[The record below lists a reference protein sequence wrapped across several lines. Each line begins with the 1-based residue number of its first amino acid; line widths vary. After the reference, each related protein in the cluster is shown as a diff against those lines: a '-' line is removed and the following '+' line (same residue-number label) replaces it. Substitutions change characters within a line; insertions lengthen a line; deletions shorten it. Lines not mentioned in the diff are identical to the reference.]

1 MKRKSILFLI
11 LAVFIGCPTVSPL
24 DDGAQLKQSE
34 FLYESL
40 TGNRPAPPT
49 DIQVTTEMTE
59 KGDVPTVSWVPSAEA
74 IHYNVYRKDGSQA
87 AEWQLLTTATGDEYT
102 DSSING
108 LNDSGAY
115 YYTVTAV
122 DMYERESF
130 MPNAVLLALS
140 DPKFDVT
147 ANLISA
153 SQGAFDEVRDSVTNQ
168 IVMPENKL
176 GVLLKI
182 KYDEKIPSYLIQR
195 SSGGSTFETVAEEIP
210 SYLIQRSSGG
220 STFETVAEAWT
231 PDRDPMQDPVSGTE
245 VYYYMD
251 VPPAQGVLYTYKIT
265 PIGEGGIVGEESD
278 TGLDKKDGF
287 VYPGA
292 VIGTVESYAGTLRL
306 PVTVSGVKGDSVTVD
321 FKVRWSETETF
332 DNPAEISG
340 NDVGKTG
347 EGDAYTLDISGQIDS
362 LLGETLGKTVWIQV
376 AAIYK
381 TGGDGVGKEAIASET
396 VEVKVIKA
404 GADMLAVPTVTV
416 AQHGRI
422 QGDKM
427 RQTVK
432 LRWNGDNDPK
442 IGWYRIYRTDRL
454 NYKSASADATDWT
467 LVNSIEVEN
476 SNASYE
482 FEDSSISAAG
492 TYFYKVNPT
501 TDGVGDDA
509 IETENNATVDAF
521 ARAAVF
527 NNAAPTLTVDTQTS
541 ESGIPLSWTT
551 VGGAGEYKVMKK
563 SPTESNFTEATSVPA
578 STHQYNTK
586 VPGNFTFKVTPVAL
600 FTNNGTFLERVEAA
614 DLTSAEVSGAVKL
627 SDTDWIK
634 LVMQTMME
642 GQKGFKDDDRYFT
655 RENDDGKV
663 VQDST
668 GKVQFSA
675 YTAWFSG
682 SMGSGN
688 EENESYQGYSFT
700 AFEDANK
707 AVSVTGVLYH
717 LYFSSSFCL
726 TYSSGTW
733 AGDKGLGNS
742 DGKDKPVG
750 TITVD
755 GIYPGEIQV
764 FGKNNVAAAFSDWEN
779 TAIPLI
785 EPDGG
790 EIGIIL
796 AGDFPD
802 WKTHMPEELPTDS
815 WGFTSLGTFDSN
827 TSTAYSIKR
836 SGQSSF
842 QNYSFS
848 QVGALQ

>member
-108 LNDSGAY
+108 LIYSGTY

-140 DPKFDVT
+140 DPEFDVS

-153 SQGAFDEVRDSVTNQ
+153 SKGAFDEVRDSVTNQ
-168 IVMPENKL
+168 IVMPKNKL

-195 SSGGSTFETVAEEIP
+195 RSGD
-210 SYLIQRSSGG
+210 

-231 PDRDPMQDPVSGTE
+231 PDRDPMEDTNSGTK

-265 PIGEGGIVGEESD
+265 PIGEGGIVGQDSA
-278 TGLDKKDGF
+278 TGQDKKDGF

-306 PVTVSGVKGDSVTVD
+306 PVTVSGVKGDGVTVD

-340 NDVGKTG
+340 SDIKKTG
-347 EGDAYTLDISGQIDS
+347 SGDAYTLDISEQIGS
-362 LLGETLGKTVWIQV
+362 LLGGNDGKTVWLQV

-381 TGGDGVGKEAIASET
+381 TAGDGVGKEAIASET

-427 RQTVK
+427 TQTVK
-432 LRWNGDNDPK
+432 LRWNGGNDPK
-442 IGWYRIYRTDRL
+442 IGGYRIYRADRL
-454 NYKSASADATDWT
+454 NYTSASDDYTDWD
-467 LVNSIEVEN
+467 LLESIEVEN

-482 FEDSSISAAG
+482 YEDSSISAAG

-501 TDGVGDDA
+501 TDGVGDNV
-509 IETENNATVDAF
+509 IVTENNATVDAF

-527 NNAAPTLTVDTQTS
+527 DNTAPKLTVSTQTS

-563 SPTESNFTEATSVPA
+563 SPTESNFTEAASVQG
-578 STHQYNTK
+578 SSHHYNTT
-586 VPGNFTFKVTPVAL
+586 VPGNFTFKVTPVAR
-600 FTNNGTFLERVEAA
+600 FTNNGTVLGRVVAD

-634 LVMQTMME
+634 LVMQTMMK
-642 GQKGFKDDDRYFT
+642 GQGTIANRSTSPNSGAET
-655 RENDDGKV
+655 RFNSDKTVAFGARNCWSYGENDKYQV
-663 VQDST
+663 YQFTNYQD
-668 GKVQFSA
+668 V
-675 YTAWFSG
+675 
-682 SMGSGN
+682 
-688 EENESYQGYSFT
+688 
-700 AFEDANK
+700 NK
-707 AVSVTGVLYH
+707 AVQISGVLYH
-717 LYFSSSFCL
+717 LYFTHHEGIFL
-726 TYSSGTW
+726 TYSSQKWLNVYDDSSADGQDKEPGSITIDGT
-733 AGDKGLGNS
+733 
-742 DGKDKPVG
+742 
-750 TITVD
+750 
-755 GIYPGEIQV
+755 YPGEIRIWA
-764 FGKNNVAAAFSDWEN
+764 KNNIAALKDDWDNAETN
-779 TAIPLI
+779 YINAEQGKTGVYIVGDYSECPDSMPECAEWIGEI
-785 EPDGG
+785 SDGG
-790 EIGIIL
+790 MFSSGYGFQTAMSANPGI
-796 AGDFPD
+796 
-802 WKTHMPEELPTDS
+802 
-815 WGFTSLGTFDSN
+815 N

-842 QNYSFS
+842 TNYNFS
-848 QVGALQ
+848 EVGELE

>member
-1 MKRKSILFLI
+1 MI

-108 LNDSGAY
+108 LIYSGTY

-130 MPNAVLLALS
+130 MPNAVLLKLR
-140 DPKFDVT
+140 DPKFDVS

-153 SQGAFDEVRDSVTNQ
+153 SRGAFDEVRDSVTNKV
-168 IVMPENKL
+168 VMPENKL
-176 GVLLKI
+176 GILLKI
-182 KYDEKIPSYLIQR
+182 EYDEKIPSYLIQR
-195 SSGGSTFETVAEEIP
+195 SSGS
-210 SYLIQRSSGG
+210 

-231 PDRDPMQDPVSGTE
+231 PDRDPMQDPVSGKE

-251 VPPAQGVLYTYKIT
+251 VPPAQGMLYTYKIT
-265 PIGEGGIVGEESD
+265 PIGEGGIVGKESETD
-278 TGLDKKDGF
+278 QDKKDGF

-362 LLGETLGKTVWIQV
+362 LLGDDLGKTVWIQV

-381 TGGDGVGKEAIASET
+381 AAGDGVGKEAIASET
-396 VEVKVIKA
+396 VEVTVIQA
-404 GADMLAVPTVTV
+404 GADVLAVPTVTV

-427 RQTVK
+427 TQTVK
-432 LRWNGDNDPK
+432 LRWNGGNDPN
-442 IGWYRIYRTDRL
+442 IGWYRIYRVDRL
-454 NYKSASADATDWT
+454 SYTSASVDTTKWT

-476 SNASYE
+476 PNTSYE
-482 FEDSSISAAG
+482 YEDSSISAAG

-501 TDGVGDDA
+501 TTGEGDNV
-509 IETENNATVDAF
+509 IETENNATVNAF

-527 NNAAPTLTVDTQTS
+527 DNTAPTLTVSTQTS
-541 ESGIPLSWTT
+541 ESGIPLEWTT

-563 SPTESNFTEATSVPA
+563 SPTESNFTEAASVQTSE
-578 STHQYNTK
+578 HHYNTT
-586 VPGNFTFKVTPVAL
+586 VPGNFTFKVTPVAI
-600 FTNNGTFLERVEAA
+600 FTNTNNGTVLDRVEAD

-627 SDTDWIK
+627 SDTEWIR

-642 GQKGFKDDDRYFT
+642 GQASLPDRS
-655 RENDDGKV
+655 E
-663 VQDST
+663 
-668 GKVQFSA
+668 
-675 YTAWFSG
+675 
-682 SMGSGN
+682 
-688 EENESYQGYSFT
+688 
-700 AFEDANK
+700 
-707 AVSVTGVLYH
+707 SVTGEKVSFSKYDTVFSWSDHFEVFQAYCFSGYEDVNNSIKVEGVLFHIY
-717 LYFSSSFCL
+717 LGRNDTGLCVS
-726 TYSSGTW
+726 YSGGIDSWKTDYDDTNDKKSGTISVE
-733 AGDKGLGNS
+733 G
-742 DGKDKPVG
+742 V
-750 TITVD
+750 
-755 GIYPGEIQV
+755 YPGEIQV
-764 FGKNNVAAAFSDWEN
+764 WGKNIISKYYEGTWTDSHPAMSYIQPASGKVGIYIIDDYADWQNFS
-779 TAIPLI
+779 
-785 EPDGG
+785 
-790 EIGIIL
+790 
-796 AGDFPD
+796 
-802 WKTHMPEELPTDS
+802 ELDYLKSS
-815 WGFTSLGTFDSN
+815 WGFIEIGNKQVPIN

-842 QNYSFS
+842 TNYNFS
-848 QVGALQ
+848 DVGALQ

>member
-108 LNDSGAY
+108 LNDSGTY

-140 DPKFDVT
+140 DPEFDVT

-153 SQGAFDEVRDSVTNQ
+153 SQGAFDEVRDKNTNQ

-195 SSGGSTFETVAEEIP
+195 SSGGSTFETVAE
-210 SYLIQRSSGG
+210 
-220 STFETVAEAWT
+220 AWT
-231 PDRDPMQDPVSGTE
+231 PDRDPMEDTNSGTK

-265 PIGEGGIVGEESD
+265 PIGEGGIVGEESK

-306 PVTVSGVKGDSVTVD
+306 PVTVSGVKGDGVTVD

-340 NDVGKTG
+340 SDIKKTG
-347 EGDAYTLDISGQIDS
+347 SGDAYTLDISEQIDS
-362 LLGETLGKTVWIQV
+362 LLGGNDGKTVWIQV

-381 TGGDGVGKEAIASET
+381 TAGDGVGKEAIASET

-404 GADMLAVPTVTV
+404 GADMLEVPTVTV

-427 RQTVK
+427 TQTVK
-432 LRWNGDNDPK
+432 LRWNGGNDPK
-442 IGWYRIYRTDRL
+442 IGWYRIYRADRL
-454 NYKSASADATDWT
+454 NYTSASADATKWT
-467 LVNSIEVEN
+467 LVNSIKVEN

-482 FEDSSISAAG
+482 YEDSSISAAG

-501 TDGVGDDA
+501 TTGDGDNV
-509 IETENNATVDAF
+509 IETQNNATVDAF

-527 NNAAPTLTVDTQTS
+527 DNTAPTLTVSTQTS
-541 ESGIPLSWTT
+541 ESGIPLKWTT

-563 SPTESNFTEATSVPA
+563 APTESNFTEAASVQG
-578 STHQYNTK
+578 SSHHYNTT
-586 VPGNFTFKVTPVAL
+586 VPGNFTFKVTPVAI
-600 FTNNGTFLERVEAA
+600 FTNNGTFLGRVEAD
-614 DLTSAEVSGAVKL
+614 DLTTDEVSGAVKL
-627 SDTDWIK
+627 SDTAWIK
-634 LVMQTMME
+634 LVMQTMMK
-642 GQKGFKDDDRYFT
+642 GQGTIADRSTNFSNGGAET
-655 RENDDGKV
+655 RYNSDKTVAFGARGYGTNGENDKYQVYQFIGYQDG
-663 VQDST
+663 
-668 GKVQFSA
+668 
-675 YTAWFSG
+675 
-682 SMGSGN
+682 
-688 EENESYQGYSFT
+688 
-700 AFEDANK
+700 NK
-707 AVSVTGVLYH
+707 AIKINGVLYH
-717 LYFSSSFCL
+717 LYFTHHEGIFL
-726 TYSSGTW
+726 TYSSQKWLNVYNDTSADGQDKEPGSITIDGT
-733 AGDKGLGNS
+733 
-742 DGKDKPVG
+742 
-750 TITVD
+750 
-755 GIYPGEIQV
+755 YPGEIRIWA
-764 FGKNNVAAAFSDWEN
+764 KNNIAALKNDWTNATTNYINAAQGKTGVYIVGDYSEC
-779 TAIPLI
+779 
-785 EPDGG
+785 PDSMPECAEWIG
-790 EIGIIL
+790 EIASSWFSSGYGFQTAMSDNPGI
-796 AGDFPD
+796 
-802 WKTHMPEELPTDS
+802 
-815 WGFTSLGTFDSN
+815 N

-842 QNYSFS
+842 TNYNFS

>member
-1 MKRKSILFLI
+1 MI

-24 DDGAQLKQSE
+24 DDGAQLKQSG

-108 LNDSGAY
+108 LNDSGTY

-130 MPNAVLLALS
+130 MPNAVLLKLR

-195 SSGGSTFETVAEEIP
+195 SSGGSTFETVAE
-210 SYLIQRSSGG
+210 
-220 STFETVAEAWT
+220 AWT
-231 PDRDPMQDPVSGTE
+231 PDRDPMEDTAAGTK

-265 PIGEGGIVGEESD
+265 PIGEGGIVGQDSPTD
-278 TGLDKKDGF
+278 QDKKDGF

-306 PVTVSGVKGDSVTVD
+306 PVTVSGEKGKGVTVD

-340 NDVGKTG
+340 SDIKKTG
-347 EGDAYTLDISGQIDS
+347 SEDAYTLDISEQIDS
-362 LLGETLGKTVWIQV
+362 LLGGNDGKTVWIQV

-422 QGDKM
+422 QDGQMK
-427 RQTVK
+427 QTVK
-432 LRWNGDNDPK
+432 LRWNGGNDPK

-454 NYKSASADATDWT
+454 NYTSASADATDWT

-482 FEDSSISAAG
+482 YEDSSISAAG

-501 TDGVGDDA
+501 TDGVGDNV

-527 NNAAPTLTVDTQTS
+527 NNAAPKLTVSTQTS

-563 SPTESNFTEATSVPA
+563 APTESNFTEAVSVPGPG
-578 STHQYNTK
+578 SSHHYNTI
-586 VPGNFTFKVTPVAL
+586 VPGNFTFKVTPVAI
-600 FTNNGTFLERVEAA
+600 FTNNGTTVLGRVTAD
-614 DLTSAEVSGAVKL
+614 DLTTNEVSGAVKL
-627 SDTDWIK
+627 SDTAWIK
-634 LVMQTMME
+634 LVMQTMMK
-642 GQKGFKDDDRYFT
+642 GQKGFEDGDRYFT
-655 RENDDGKV
+655 RSDSKI

-668 GKVQFSA
+668 GKVRFSA
-675 YTAWFSG
+675 YTANLCGWLG
-682 SMGSGN
+682 YGN
-688 EENESYQGYSFT
+688 ENYESYQGYSFT

-707 AVSVTGVLYH
+707 AVNVTGVLYH

-726 TYSSGTW
+726 TYSSGTSW
-733 AGDKGLGNS
+733 NNVPLKKS
-742 DGKDKPVG
+742 DAIDKPVG
-750 TITVD
+750 TIKVA

-764 FGKNNVAAAFSDWEN
+764 FGKNNVAAAFSDWD
-779 TAIPLI
+779 TAIDNLI
-785 EPDGG
+785 EPAGG
-790 EIGIIL
+790 KIGIIL

-815 WGFTSLGTFDSN
+815 WGFFDLETFNSN

-842 QNYSFS
+842 TNYNFS

>member
-40 TGNRPAPPT
+40 TGNRPTPPT

-59 KGDVPTVSWVPSAEA
+59 KGDVPTVSWGPSAEA

-108 LNDSGAY
+108 LIYSGTY

-153 SQGAFDEVRDSVTNQ
+153 SQGAFDEVRDKNTNQ

-195 SSGGSTFETVAEEIP
+195 SSGGSTFETVAE
-210 SYLIQRSSGG
+210 
-220 STFETVAEAWT
+220 AWT
-231 PDRDPMQDPVSGTE
+231 PDRDPMQDPVSGKE

-265 PIGEGGIVGEESD
+265 PIGEGGIVGGESK

-306 PVTVSGVKGDSVTVD
+306 PVTVSGVKGDGVTVD

-340 NDVGKTG
+340 SDIKKTG
-347 EGDAYTLDISGQIDS
+347 SEDAYTLDISEQIDS
-362 LLGETLGKTVWIQV
+362 LLGDDLGKTVWIQV

-381 TGGDGVGKEAIASET
+381 AAGDGVGKEAIASET
-396 VEVKVIKA
+396 VEVTVIQA
-404 GADMLAVPTVTV
+404 GADVLAVPTVTV

-422 QGDKM
+422 QDGKM
-427 RQTVK
+427 TQTVK
-432 LRWNGDNDPK
+432 LRWNGSNDPN

-454 NYKSASADATDWT
+454 NYTSASVDTTTTKWT

-476 SNASYE
+476 PNASYE
-482 FEDSSISAAG
+482 YEDSSISAAG

-501 TDGVGDDA
+501 TAGDGDNV
-509 IETENNATVDAF
+509 IETENNATVNAF

-527 NNAAPTLTVDTQTS
+527 DNTAPKLTVSTQTS
-541 ESGIPLSWTT
+541 ESGIQLEWDT

-563 SPTESNFTEATSVPA
+563 SPTESNFTEAASVQG
-578 STHQYNTK
+578 SSHHYNTT
-586 VPGNFTFKVTPVAL
+586 VPGNFTFKVTPVAI
-600 FTNNGTFLERVEAA
+600 FTNNGTGTVLQRLTAD
-614 DLTSAEVSGAVKL
+614 DLTSDEVSGAVKL

-642 GQKGFKDDDRYFT
+642 GQGTIADRSTKVAPLAVGVNGAET
-655 RENDDGKV
+655 RYNS
-663 VQDST
+663 DST
-668 GKVQFSA
+668 VSFGARA
-675 YTAWFSG
+675 YYSLG
-682 SMGSGN
+682 
-688 EENESYQGYSFT
+688 EDDKYQVYKFTGYQ
-700 AFEDANK
+700 DGNK
-707 AVSVTGVLYH
+707 AVSISGILFH
-717 LYFSSSFCL
+717 LYFTRSGNFGSSSYKKGTGLYL
-726 TYSSGTW
+726 TFSQP
-733 AGDKGLGNS
+733 ADKWQP
-742 DGKDKPVG
+742 DYCYDDVDAVDKIPG
-750 TITVD
+750 TITV
-755 GIYPGEIQV
+755 GGVYPGELQV
-764 FGKNNVAAAFSDWEN
+764 WAKNNIFNSADWSTAKSFINASQGQTGIYIIGDYTDWRNYEYNDWVADSYGFKTVVSE
-779 TAIPLI
+779 TP
-785 EPDGG
+785 
-790 EIGIIL
+790 GI
-796 AGDFPD
+796 
-802 WKTHMPEELPTDS
+802 
-815 WGFTSLGTFDSN
+815 N

-842 QNYSFS
+842 TNYSFS
-848 QVGALQ
+848 QVWKEEELQ

>member
-1 MKRKSILFLI
+1 MI

-108 LNDSGAY
+108 LNDSGTY

-140 DPKFDVT
+140 DPEFDVT

-153 SQGAFDEVRDSVTNQ
+153 SQGAFDEVRDKNTNQ

-195 SSGGSTFETVAEEIP
+195 SSGGSTFETVAE
-210 SYLIQRSSGG
+210 
-220 STFETVAEAWT
+220 AWT
-231 PDRDPMQDPVSGTE
+231 PDRDPMEDTNSGTK

-265 PIGEGGIVGEESD
+265 PIGEGGIVGKESL
-278 TGLDKKDGF
+278 TGQDKKDGF

-306 PVTVSGVKGDSVTVD
+306 PVTVSGVKGDGVTVD

-340 NDVGKTG
+340 SDIKKTG
-347 EGDAYTLDISGQIDS
+347 SGDAYTLDISEQIDS
-362 LLGETLGKTVWIQV
+362 LLGGNDGKTVWIQV

-381 TGGDGVGKEAIASET
+381 TAGDGVGKEAIASET

-404 GADMLAVPTVTV
+404 GADMLEVPTVTV

-427 RQTVK
+427 TQTVK
-432 LRWNGDNDPK
+432 LRWNGGNDPK
-442 IGWYRIYRTDRL
+442 IGWYRIYRADRL
-454 NYKSASADATDWT
+454 NYTSASADATKWT
-467 LVNSIEVEN
+467 LVNSIKVEN

-482 FEDSSISAAG
+482 YEDSSISAAG

-501 TDGVGDDA
+501 TTGDGDNV
-509 IETENNATVDAF
+509 IETQNNATVDAF

-527 NNAAPTLTVDTQTS
+527 DNTAPTLTVSTQTS
-541 ESGIPLSWTT
+541 ESGIPLKWTT

-563 SPTESNFTEATSVPA
+563 APTESNFTEAASVQG
-578 STHQYNTK
+578 SSHHYNTT
-586 VPGNFTFKVTPVAL
+586 VPGNFTFKVTPVAI
-600 FTNNGTFLERVEAA
+600 FTNNGTFLGRVEAD
-614 DLTSAEVSGAVKL
+614 DLTTDEVSGAVKL
-627 SDTDWIK
+627 SDTAWIK
-634 LVMQTMME
+634 LVMQTMMK
-642 GQKGFKDDDRYFT
+642 GQGTIADRSTNFSNGGAET
-655 RENDDGKV
+655 RYNSDKTVAFGARGYGTNGENDKYQVYQFIGYQDG
-663 VQDST
+663 
-668 GKVQFSA
+668 
-675 YTAWFSG
+675 
-682 SMGSGN
+682 
-688 EENESYQGYSFT
+688 
-700 AFEDANK
+700 NK
-707 AVSVTGVLYH
+707 AIKINGVLYH
-717 LYFSSSFCL
+717 LYFTHHEGIFL
-726 TYSSGTW
+726 TYSSQKWLNVYNDTSADGQDKEPGSITIDGT
-733 AGDKGLGNS
+733 
-742 DGKDKPVG
+742 
-750 TITVD
+750 
-755 GIYPGEIQV
+755 YPGEIRIWA
-764 FGKNNVAAAFSDWEN
+764 KNNIAALKNDWTNATTNYINAAQGKTGVYIVGDYSEC
-779 TAIPLI
+779 
-785 EPDGG
+785 PDSMPECAEWIG
-790 EIGIIL
+790 EIASSWFSSGYGFQTAMSDNPGI
-796 AGDFPD
+796 
-802 WKTHMPEELPTDS
+802 
-815 WGFTSLGTFDSN
+815 N

-842 QNYSFS
+842 TNYNFS

>member
-24 DDGAQLKQSE
+24 DDGAQLKQSG

-108 LNDSGAY
+108 LNYSGTY

-140 DPKFDVT
+140 DPEFDVS

-153 SQGAFDEVRDSVTNQ
+153 SQGAFDEVRDKNTNQ
-168 IVMPENKL
+168 IVMPKNKL

-182 KYDEKIPSYLIQR
+182 EYDEK
-195 SSGGSTFETVAEEIP
+195 IP

-231 PDRDPMQDPVSGTE
+231 PDRDPMQDTGSGKE

-265 PIGEGGIVGEESD
+265 PIGEGGIVGEESK
-278 TGLDKKDGF
+278 TGQDKKDGF

-306 PVTVSGVKGDSVTVD
+306 PVTVSGVKGDGVTVD

-340 NDVGKTG
+340 SDIKKTG
-347 EGDAYTLDISGQIDS
+347 SEDAYTLDISEQIDS
-362 LLGETLGKTVWIQV
+362 LLGGNDGKTVWIQV

-381 TGGDGVGKEAIASET
+381 TTGDGVGKEAIASET

-427 RQTVK
+427 TQTVK
-432 LRWNGDNDPK
+432 LRWNGGNDPK

-454 NYKSASADATDWT
+454 NYTSASADATDWT

-482 FEDSSISAAG
+482 YEDSFISAAG

-501 TDGVGDDA
+501 TAGDGDNV
-509 IETENNATVDAF
+509 IETQNNATVDVF

-527 NNAAPTLTVDTQTS
+527 DNTAPTLTVDTQTS

-563 SPTESNFTEATSVPA
+563 SPTESNFTEAASVQG
-578 STHQYNTK
+578 SSHHYNTT
-586 VPGNFTFKVTPVAL
+586 VPGNFTFKVTPVAI
-600 FTNNGTFLERVEAA
+600 FTNNGTVLGRVEAD
-614 DLTSAEVSGAVKL
+614 DLTTDEVSGAVKL
-627 SDTDWIK
+627 SDTAWIK

-642 GQKGFKDDDRYFT
+642 GQKGFKDGDRYFT
-655 RENDDGKV
+655 RTDSKI

-668 GKVQFSA
+668 GKVRFSA
-675 YTAWFSG
+675 YTANLCGWLG
-682 SMGSGN
+682 YGN
-688 EENESYQGYSFT
+688 ENYESYQGYSFT

-707 AVSVTGVLYH
+707 AVNVTGVLYH

-726 TYSSGTW
+726 TYSSGEW
-733 AGDKGLGNS
+733 VFKEEEGERVDVPLKES
-742 DGKDKPVG
+742 DAIDKPVG
-750 TITVD
+750 TIKVA

-764 FGKNNVAAAFSDWEN
+764 FGKNNVAAAFSDWG
-779 TAIPLI
+779 TAIDNLI
-785 EPDGG
+785 EPAGG
-790 EIGIIL
+790 KIGIIL

-802 WKTHMPEELPTDS
+802 WKTYMPEKLPTDE
-815 WGFTSLGTFDSN
+815 WGFFSLGTLDSN

-842 QNYSFS
+842 TNYNFD

>member
-1 MKRKSILFLI
+1 MI

-108 LNDSGAY
+108 LIYSGTY

-130 MPNAVLLALS
+130 MPNAVLLKLR

-153 SQGAFDEVRDSVTNQ
+153 SQGAFDEVRDSVSNQ

-195 SSGGSTFETVAEEIP
+195 SSGGSTFETVAE
-210 SYLIQRSSGG
+210 
-220 STFETVAEAWT
+220 AWT
-231 PDRDPMQDPVSGTE
+231 PDRDPMEDTNSGTK

-265 PIGEGGIVGEESD
+265 PIGEGGIVGQDSA
-278 TGLDKKDGF
+278 TGQDKKDGF

-292 VIGTVESYAGTLRL
+292 VIDTVESYAGTLRL
-306 PVTVSGVKGDSVTVD
+306 PVTVSGVKGEGVTVD

-340 NDVGKTG
+340 SDIKKTG
-347 EGDAYTLDISGQIDS
+347 SGDAYTLDISEQIDS
-362 LLGETLGKTVWIQV
+362 LLGGNDGKTVWIQV

-381 TGGDGVGKEAIASET
+381 TAGDGVGKEAIASET

-404 GADMLAVPTVTV
+404 GADMLEVPTVTV

-427 RQTVK
+427 TQTVK
-432 LRWNGDNDPK
+432 LRWNGGNDPK
-442 IGWYRIYRTDRL
+442 IGWYRIYRADRL
-454 NYKSASADATDWT
+454 NYTSASADATKWT
-467 LVNSIEVEN
+467 LVNSIKVEN

-482 FEDSSISAAG
+482 YEDSSISAAG

-501 TDGVGDDA
+501 TTGDGDNV
-509 IETENNATVDAF
+509 IETQNNATVNVF

-527 NNAAPTLTVDTQTS
+527 DNTAPTLTVDTQTS

-563 SPTESNFTEATSVPA
+563 APTESNFTEAASVQTS
-578 STHQYNTK
+578 SHHYNTT
-586 VPGNFTFKVTPVAL
+586 VPGNFTFKVTPVAI
-600 FTNNGTFLERVEAA
+600 FTNNGTGTVLEQVTAD
-614 DLTSAEVSGAVKL
+614 DLTSDEVLGAVKL
-627 SDTDWIK
+627 SDTAWIK

-642 GQKGFKDDDRYFT
+642 GQKGFKDGDRYFT
-655 RENDDGKV
+655 RDDKKI

-668 GKVQFSA
+668 KKVRFSA
-675 YTAWFSG
+675 YTAWFCG
-682 SMGSGN
+682 WMGSGN
-688 EENESYQGYSFT
+688 ENLEAYQGYSFT

-707 AVSVTGVLYH
+707 AVNVTGVLYH

-726 TYSSGTW
+726 TYSSGEW
-733 AGDKGLGNS
+733 VKKEEEEEGERVDVPLKES
-742 DGKDKPVG
+742 DAIDKPVG
-750 TITVD
+750 TIKVA

-764 FGKNNVAAAFSDWEN
+764 FGKNNVAAVFSDWEN
-779 TAIPLI
+779 TAKPNLI
-785 EPDGG
+785 EPAEG

-796 AGDFPD
+796 AGDFPG
-802 WKTHMPEELPTDS
+802 WKTHMPEELPTDE
-815 WGFTSLGTFDSN
+815 WGFFSLGTFDSN
-827 TSTAYSIKR
+827 ISSAYSIKR

-842 QNYSFS
+842 TNYNFS
-848 QVGALQ
+848 DVGALQ

>member
-24 DDGAQLKQSE
+24 DDGTQLKQSE

-59 KGDVPTVSWVPSAEA
+59 KGDVPTVSWVPSAKA

-87 AEWQLLTTATGDEYT
+87 AEWLLLTTATGDEYT

-108 LNDSGAY
+108 LIYSGTY

-130 MPNAVLLALS
+130 MPNAVLLKLR
-140 DPKFDVT
+140 DPKFDVS

-153 SQGAFDEVRDSVTNQ
+153 SQGAFDEVRDSATNQ
-168 IVMPENKL
+168 VVMPENKL

-182 KYDEKIPSYLIQR
+182 EYNEKIPSYLIQR
-195 SSGGSTFETVAEEIP
+195 SSGS
-210 SYLIQRSSGG
+210 

-265 PIGEGGIVGEESD
+265 PIGEGGIVGGESK
-278 TGLDKKDGF
+278 TGQDKKDGF

-332 DNPAEISG
+332 DNPSEISG

-347 EGDAYTLDISGQIDS
+347 SEDAYTLDISGQIDS
-362 LLGETLGKTVWIQV
+362 LLGDDLGKTVWIQV

-381 TGGDGVGKEAIASET
+381 AAGDGVGKEAIASET
-396 VEVKVIKA
+396 VEVTVIQA
-404 GADMLAVPTVTV
+404 GADVLAVPTVTV

-422 QGDKM
+422 RDGKM
-427 RQTVK
+427 TQTVK
-432 LRWNGDNDPK
+432 LRWNGGNDPN
-442 IGWYRIYRTDRL
+442 IGWYRIYRADRL
-454 NYKSASADATDWT
+454 SYTSASVDTTKWT

-476 SNASYE
+476 PNASYE
-482 FEDSSISAAG
+482 YEDSSISAAG

-501 TDGVGDDA
+501 TTGEGDNA
-509 IETENNATVDAF
+509 IETQNNATVNAF

-527 NNAAPTLTVDTQTS
+527 NNTAPTLTVSTQTN
-541 ESGIPLSWTT
+541 ESGIPLKWTT
-551 VGGAGEYKVMKK
+551 VGGAGEYKVMKR
-563 SPTESNFTEATSVPA
+563 SPTESNFTEAASVQA
-578 STHQYNTK
+578 STHHYNTT

-600 FTNNGTFLERVEAA
+600 FTNNGSVLERVEAD

-627 SDTDWIK
+627 SDTAWIK
-634 LVMQTMME
+634 LVMQTMMT
-642 GQKGFKDDDRYFT
+642 GQKGF
-655 RENDDGKV
+655 EDDGSTNGRYYTRFMSTAKT
-663 VQDST
+663 DET
-668 GKVQFSA
+668 GKVK
-675 YTAWFSG
+675 YTARVANTTWYY
-682 SMGSGN
+682 GN
-688 EENESYQGYSFT
+688 ANNACFQAYNFT
-700 AFEDANK
+700 EFEDVNK
-707 AVSVTGVLYH
+707 SISVTGTLFH
-717 LYFSSSFCL
+717 LYYQKDFCL
-726 TYSSGTW
+726 TYSSSAWIEDLNGADGT
-733 AGDKGLGNS
+733 
-742 DGKDKPVG
+742 DKPAG
-750 TITVD
+750 TITVS
-755 GIYPGEIQV
+755 GLYSGEIQI
-764 FGKNNVAAAFSDWEN
+764 FGQNNVSGAFDNWDSALQN
-779 TAIPLI
+779 LI
-785 EPDGG
+785 EPPYGV
-790 EIGIIL
+790 IGIVL
-796 AGDFPD
+796 SGDFPN
-802 WKTHMPEELPTDS
+802 WNTWSNLGKLKS
-815 WGFTSLGTFDSN
+815 GWGFELGSGTAPIN

-842 QNYSFS
+842 TNYNFS
-848 QVGALQ
+848 DVGALQ

>member
-1 MKRKSILFLI
+1 MI

-108 LNDSGAY
+108 LIYSGTY

-130 MPNAVLLALS
+130 MPNAVLLKLR
-140 DPKFDVT
+140 DPEFNVS

-153 SQGAFDEVRDSVTNQ
+153 SQGAFDEVRDSVTNKV
-168 IVMPENKL
+168 VMPENKL

-182 KYDEKIPSYLIQR
+182 EYDEKIPSYLIQR
-195 SSGGSTFETVAEEIP
+195 SSG
-210 SYLIQRSSGG
+210 SS

-265 PIGEGGIVGEESD
+265 PIGEGGIVGEESK
-278 TGLDKKDGF
+278 TGQDKKDGF

-332 DNPAEISG
+332 DNPSEISG

-347 EGDAYTLDISGQIDS
+347 SEDAYTLDISGQINS

-381 TGGDGVGKEAIASET
+381 AAGDGVGKEAIASET
-396 VEVKVIKA
+396 VEVKVIQA
-404 GADMLAVPTVTV
+404 GADVLAVPTVTV

-427 RQTVK
+427 TQTVK
-432 LRWNGDNDPK
+432 LSWNGGNDPK
-442 IGWYRIYRTDRL
+442 IGWYRIYRVDRL
-454 NYKSASADATDWT
+454 NYTSASADYTDWD
-467 LVNSIEVEN
+467 LLESIKVEN

-482 FEDSSISAAG
+482 YEDSSISAAG

-501 TDGVGDDA
+501 TDGDGDNV
-509 IETENNATVDAF
+509 IETENNATANAF

-527 NNAAPTLTVDTQTS
+527 NNAAPTLTVSTQTS

-563 SPTESNFTEATSVPA
+563 SPTESNFTEAASVQG
-578 STHQYNTK
+578 SSHHYNTT
-586 VPGNFTFKVTPVAL
+586 VPGNFTFKVTPVAI
-600 FTNNGTFLERVEAA
+600 FTNNGTTVLGRVTAD
-614 DLTSAEVSGAVKL
+614 DLTSTEVSGAVKL
-627 SDTDWIK
+627 SDTEWIR

-642 GQKGFKDDDRYFT
+642 GQKGFTDDDRCFT
-655 RENDDGKV
+655 REDDDGKV

-682 SMGSGN
+682 SVGSGN

-750 TITVD
+750 TIKVN

-764 FGKNNVAAAFSDWEN
+764 FGKNNVAAVFSAWDDI
-779 TAIPLI
+779 AIPNLI
-785 EPDGG
+785 EPAGG

-802 WKTHMPEELPTDS
+802 WKTHMPEELPTNE
-815 WGFTSLGTFDSN
+815 WGFFSLGTFDSN

-842 QNYSFS
+842 TNYNFS
-848 QVGALQ
+848 EVGELE

>member
-108 LNDSGAY
+108 LIYSGTY

-130 MPNAVLLALS
+130 MPNAVLLKLR
-140 DPKFDVT
+140 DPKFDVS

-153 SQGAFDEVRDSVTNQ
+153 SQGAFDEVRDSATNQ
-168 IVMPENKL
+168 VVMPENKL

-182 KYDEKIPSYLIQR
+182 EYNEKIPSYLIQR
-195 SSGGSTFETVAEEIP
+195 SSGS
-210 SYLIQRSSGG
+210 

-231 PDRDPMQDPVSGTE
+231 PDRDPMQDPVSGKE

-265 PIGEGGIVGEESD
+265 PIGEGGIVGEESP
-278 TGLDKKDGF
+278 TGQDKKDGF

-292 VIGTVESYAGTLRL
+292 VIDTVESYAGTLRL
-306 PVTVSGVKGDSVTVD
+306 SVKVSGVKGDSVTVD

-332 DNPAEISG
+332 DNPSEISG

-347 EGDAYTLDISGQIDS
+347 SEDAYTLDISGQINS
-362 LLGETLGKTVWIQV
+362 LLGDDLGKTVWIQV

-381 TGGDGVGKEAIASET
+381 AAGDGVGKEAIASET
-396 VEVKVIKA
+396 VEVTVIQA
-404 GADMLAVPTVTV
+404 GADVLAVPTVTV

-427 RQTVK
+427 TQTVK
-432 LRWNGDNDPK
+432 LRWNGGNDPN
-442 IGWYRIYRTDRL
+442 IGWYRIYRADRL
-454 NYKSASADATDWT
+454 SYKSASVDTTKWT

-476 SNASYE
+476 PNASYE
-482 FEDSSISAAG
+482 YEDSSISAAG

-501 TDGVGDDA
+501 TTGEGDDV
-509 IETENNATVDAF
+509 IETQNNATVNAF

-527 NNAAPTLTVDTQTS
+527 NNAAPTLTVSTQTS
-541 ESGIPLSWTT
+541 ESGISLSWTT

-563 SPTESNFTEATSVPA
+563 SPTESSFTEAASVQTS
-578 STHQYNTK
+578 SHHYNTT
-586 VPGNFTFKVTPVAL
+586 VPGNFTFKVTPVAR
-600 FTNNGTFLERVEAA
+600 FTNNGTVLGRVEAD

-627 SDTDWIK
+627 SDTAWIK
-634 LVMQTMME
+634 LVMQTMMK
-642 GQKGFKDDDRYFT
+642 GQGTIADRSTNFSNGGAET
-655 RENDDGKV
+655 RLNSDSTVAFGARGYGTNGENDKYQVYQFIGYQDG
-663 VQDST
+663 
-668 GKVQFSA
+668 
-675 YTAWFSG
+675 
-682 SMGSGN
+682 
-688 EENESYQGYSFT
+688 
-700 AFEDANK
+700 NK
-707 AVSVTGVLYH
+707 AIKINGVLYH
-717 LYFSSSFCL
+717 LYFTHHEGIFL
-726 TYSSGTW
+726 TYSSQKWLNVYNGTS
-733 AGDKGLGNS
+733 ADGQDKEPGS
-742 DGKDKPVG
+742 ITIDG
-750 TITVD
+750 T
-755 GIYPGEIQV
+755 YPGEIQIWA
-764 FGKNNVAAAFSDWEN
+764 KNNIADLKDDWSNATTNYINAASGKTGVYIVGDYSEC
-779 TAIPLI
+779 
-785 EPDGG
+785 PDS
-790 EIGIIL
+790 
-796 AGDFPD
+796 
-802 WKTHMPEELPTDS
+802 MPECAEWIGGIASS
-815 WGFTSLGTFDSN
+815 WFSSGYGFETAMSANPGIN

-836 SGQSSF
+836 SGQNSF
-842 QNYSFS
+842 TNYNFNE
-848 QVGALQ
+848 VGALQ

>member
-108 LNDSGAY
+108 LIYSGTY

-130 MPNAVLLALS
+130 MPNAVLLKLR
-140 DPKFDVT
+140 DPKFDVS

-153 SQGAFDEVRDSVTNQ
+153 SRGAFDEVRDSATNQ
-168 IVMPENKL
+168 VVMPENKL

-182 KYDEKIPSYLIQR
+182 EYNEKIPSYLIQR
-195 SSGGSTFETVAEEIP
+195 SSGS
-210 SYLIQRSSGG
+210 

-231 PDRDPMQDPVSGTE
+231 PDRDPMQDPVSGKE

-265 PIGEGGIVGEESD
+265 PIGEGGIVGKESE
-278 TGLDKKDGF
+278 TGQDKKDGF

-347 EGDAYTLDISGQIDS
+347 SGDAYTLDISGQIDS
-362 LLGETLGKTVWIQV
+362 LLGDDLGKTVWIQV

-381 TGGDGVGKEAIASET
+381 AAGDGVGKEAIASET
-396 VEVKVIKA
+396 VEVTVIQA
-404 GADMLAVPTVTV
+404 GADVLAVPTVTV

-427 RQTVK
+427 TQTVK
-432 LRWNGDNDPK
+432 LRWNGGNDPN
-442 IGWYRIYRTDRL
+442 IGWYRIYRADRL
-454 NYKSASADATDWT
+454 SYTSASVDTTKWT

-476 SNASYE
+476 PNASYE
-482 FEDSSISAAG
+482 YEDSSISAAG

-501 TDGVGDDA
+501 TTGEGDNA
-509 IETENNATVDAF
+509 IETQNNATVNAF

-527 NNAAPTLTVDTQTS
+527 DNTAPTLTVSTQTN
-541 ESGIPLSWTT
+541 ESDIPLKWTT

-563 SPTESNFTEATSVPA
+563 SPTESNFTEAASVQG
-578 STHQYNTK
+578 SSHQYNTK
-586 VPGNFTFKVTPVAL
+586 VPGNFTFKVTPVAI
-600 FTNNGTFLERVEAA
+600 FTNNGTGTILQRLPAD

-627 SDTDWIK
+627 SDKDWIK

-642 GQKGFKDDDRYFT
+642 GQKGFEDDDRYFT
-655 RENDDGKV
+655 RSDSKI

-668 GKVQFSA
+668 KKVQFSA
-675 YTAWFSG
+675 YTANLCGWLG
-682 SMGSGN
+682 YGN
-688 EENESYQGYSFT
+688 ENYESYQGYSFT

-707 AVSVTGVLYH
+707 AVNVTGVLYH

-726 TYSSGTW
+726 TYSSGTSW
-733 AGDKGLGNS
+733 NNVPLKKS
-742 DGKDKPVG
+742 DAIDKPVG
-750 TITVD
+750 TIKVA

-764 FGKNNVAAAFSDWEN
+764 FGKNNVAAAFSDWD
-779 TAIPLI
+779 TAIDNLI
-785 EPDGG
+785 EPAGG
-790 EIGIIL
+790 KIGIIL

-815 WGFTSLGTFDSN
+815 WGFFDLETFNSN

-836 SGQSSF
+836 SGASGF
-842 QNYSFS
+842 TNYSYS

>member
-1 MKRKSILFLI
+1 
-11 LAVFIGCPTVSPL
+11 
-24 DDGAQLKQSE
+24 
-34 FLYESL
+34 
-40 TGNRPAPPT
+40 
-49 DIQVTTEMTE
+49 
-59 KGDVPTVSWVPSAEA
+59 
-74 IHYNVYRKDGSQA
+74 
-87 AEWQLLTTATGDEYT
+87 
-102 DSSING
+102 
-108 LNDSGAY
+108 
-115 YYTVTAV
+115 
-122 DMYERESF
+122 

-140 DPKFDVT
+140 DPEFDVS

-153 SQGAFDEVRDSVTNQ
+153 SQGAFDEVRDTNTNQ

-195 SSGGSTFETVAEEIP
+195 SSGGSTFETVAE
-210 SYLIQRSSGG
+210 
-220 STFETVAEAWT
+220 AWT
-231 PDRDPMQDPVSGTE
+231 PDRDPMEDTNSGTK

-265 PIGEGGIVGEESD
+265 PIGEGGIVGEESK
-278 TGLDKKDGF
+278 TGQDKKDGF

-306 PVTVSGVKGDSVTVD
+306 PVTVSGVKGEGVTVD

-332 DNPAEISG
+332 DNPKDISG
-340 NDVGKTG
+340 SDIKKTG
-347 EGDAYTLDISGQIDS
+347 SEDAYTLDISEQIDS
-362 LLGETLGKTVWIQV
+362 LLGGNVGKTVWLQV

-396 VEVKVIKA
+396 VEVTVIEA

-422 QGDKM
+422 RDGQM
-427 RQTVK
+427 TQTVK
-432 LRWNGDNDPK
+432 LRWNGGNDPK
-442 IGWYRIYRTDRL
+442 IGWYRIYRADRL
-454 NYKSASADATDWT
+454 NYTSASADATKWT
-467 LVNSIEVEN
+467 LVNSIKVEN
-476 SNASYE
+476 SNDSYE
-482 FEDSSISAAG
+482 YEDSIISAAG

-501 TDGVGDDA
+501 TTGDGDNV
-509 IETENNATVDAF
+509 IETQNNATVNVF

-527 NNAAPTLTVDTQTS
+527 DNTAPTLTVSTQTS
-541 ESGIPLSWTT
+541 ESGIPLSWKT

-563 SPTESNFTEATSVPA
+563 SPTESNFTEAASVQG
-578 STHQYNTK
+578 SSHHYNTT
-586 VPGNFTFKVTPVAL
+586 VPGNFTFKVTPVAI
-600 FTNNGTFLERVEAA
+600 FTNNGTVLGRVEAD
-614 DLTSAEVSGAVKL
+614 DLTTDEVSGAVKL
-627 SDTDWIK
+627 SDTAWIK

-642 GQKGFKDDDRYFT
+642 GQKGFKDGDRYFT
-655 RENDDGKV
+655 RTDSEI

-668 GKVQFSA
+668 GKVRFSA
-675 YTAWFSG
+675 YTAWRCG
-682 SMGSGN
+682 WTGSGN
-688 EENESYQGYSFT
+688 ENYESYQGYSFT

-707 AVSVTGVLYH
+707 AVNVTGVLYH

-726 TYSSGTW
+726 TYSSGEW
-733 AGDKGLGNS
+733 VFKEEEGERVDVPLKES
-742 DGKDKPVG
+742 DAIDKPVG
-750 TITVD
+750 TIKVA

-764 FGKNNVAAAFSDWEN
+764 FGKNNVAAAFSDWD
-779 TAIPLI
+779 TAKANLI
-785 EPDGG
+785 EPAGG
-790 EIGIIL
+790 KIGIIL

-815 WGFTSLGTFDSN
+815 WGFFDLETFNSN

-842 QNYSFS
+842 TNYNFS

>member
-108 LNDSGAY
+108 LIYSGTY

-140 DPKFDVT
+140 DPEFDVS

-153 SQGAFDEVRDSVTNQ
+153 SKGAFDEVRDSVTNQ
-168 IVMPENKL
+168 IVMPKNKL

-195 SSGGSTFETVAEEIP
+195 SF
-210 SYLIQRSSGG
+210 GG

-265 PIGEGGIVGEESD
+265 PIGEGGIVGEESK

-292 VIGTVESYAGTLRL
+292 VIGTVESYAGTLML
-306 PVTVSGVKGDSVTVD
+306 PVTVSGVKGEGVTVD

-340 NDVGKTG
+340 SDIKKTG
-347 EGDAYTLDISGQIDS
+347 SGDAYTLDISEQIAS
-362 LLGETLGKTVWIQV
+362 LLGGNKKKTVWIQV

-396 VEVKVIKA
+396 VEVTVIKA
-404 GADMLAVPTVTV
+404 GADRLTVPTVTV

-422 QGDKM
+422 NGETLTQP
-427 RQTVK
+427 VK
-432 LRWNGDNDPK
+432 LQWHGCSDPN
-442 IGWYRIYRTDRL
+442 IGGYRIYRTNSLKWKSDSLDNDTEWSLIDAVSVTEL
-454 NYKSASADATDWT
+454 NAPYEYEDD
-467 LVNSIEVEN
+467 SIT
-476 SNASYE
+476 
-482 FEDSSISAAG
+482 AAG
-492 TYFYKVNPT
+492 AYFYKVNPIT
-501 TDGVGDDA
+501 PTEGGADPV
-509 IETENNATVDAF
+509 ETQNNAKEESF
-521 ARAAVF
+521 APAAVF
-527 NNAAPTLTVDTQTS
+527 DNTAPTLTVSTQTS
-541 ESGIPLSWTT
+541 ESGIPLKWTT

-563 SPTESNFTEATSVPA
+563 SPTESNFTEAASVQG
-578 STHQYNTK
+578 SSHQYNTK
-586 VPGNFTFKVTPVAL
+586 VPGNFTFKVTPVAI
-600 FTNNGTFLERVEAA
+600 FTNNGTVLGRVEAA
-614 DLTSAEVSGAVKL
+614 DLTSTEVSGAVKL
-627 SDTDWIK
+627 SDIEWIK

-642 GQKGFKDDDRYFT
+642 GQGTIANR
-655 RENDDGKV
+655 
-663 VQDST
+663 ST
-668 GKVQFSA
+668 GMTDGGAETQYNSDNTVAFGARRFGSYGEEDKYQVYQF
-675 YTAWFSG
+675 T
-682 SMGSGN
+682 N
-688 EENESYQGYSFT
+688 YQ
-700 AFEDANK
+700 DVNK
-707 AVSVTGVLYH
+707 AVQISGVLYH
-717 LYFSSSFCL
+717 LYFTRYEGIFL
-726 TYSSGTW
+726 TYSSQKW
-733 AGDKGLGNS
+733 LNAYNNS
-742 DGKDKPVG
+742 S
-750 TITVD
+750 VD
-755 GIYPGEIQV
+755 GQDKEPDSITIDGTYPGEIQIWAKNKIADLKDDWSNATTNYINAAQ
-764 FGKNNVAAAFSDWEN
+764 GKTGVYIVGDYSECPDSMQECAAW
-779 TAIPLI
+779 I
-785 EPDGG
+785 G
-790 EIGIIL
+790 EISSGSWFSSGYGFKTAMSTSPGI
-796 AGDFPD
+796 
-802 WKTHMPEELPTDS
+802 
-815 WGFTSLGTFDSN
+815 N

-842 QNYSFS
+842 TNYDFD

>member
-108 LNDSGAY
+108 LIYSGTY

-130 MPNAVLLALS
+130 MPNAVLLKLR
-140 DPKFDVT
+140 DPKFDVS

-153 SQGAFDEVRDSVTNQ
+153 SQGAFDEVRDSATNQ
-168 IVMPENKL
+168 VVMPENKL
-176 GVLLKI
+176 GILLKI
-182 KYDEKIPSYLIQR
+182 EYDEKIPSYLIQR
-195 SSGGSTFETVAEEIP
+195 SSGS
-210 SYLIQRSSGG
+210 

-231 PDRDPMQDPVSGTE
+231 PDRDPMQDPVSGKE

-251 VPPAQGVLYTYKIT
+251 VPPAQGVRYTYKIT
-265 PIGEGGIVGEESD
+265 PIGEGGIVGGESK
-278 TGLDKKDGF
+278 TGQDKKDGF

-306 PVTVSGVKGDSVTVD
+306 PVTVSGEKGDSVTVD

-347 EGDAYTLDISGQIDS
+347 SGDAYTLDISGQIGS
-362 LLGETLGKTVWIQV
+362 LLGDDLGKTVWIQV

-381 TGGDGVGKEAIASET
+381 AAGDGVGKEAIASET
-396 VEVKVIKA
+396 VEVKVIQA
-404 GADMLAVPTVTV
+404 GADVLAVPTVTV

-427 RQTVK
+427 TQTVK
-432 LRWNGDNDPK
+432 LRWNGSNDPN
-442 IGWYRIYRTDRL
+442 IGWYRIYRADRL
-454 NYKSASADATDWT
+454 NYTSASVDTTTTKWT

-476 SNASYE
+476 PNASYE

-501 TDGVGDDA
+501 TTGEGDNV
-509 IETENNATVDAF
+509 IETQNNATVDAF

-527 NNAAPTLTVDTQTS
+527 DNTAPTLTVSTQTHD
-541 ESGIPLSWTT
+541 SGIPLSWTT

-563 SPTESNFTEATSVPA
+563 SPTESNFTEAASVQG
-578 STHQYNTK
+578 STHHYNTT
-586 VPGNFTFKVTPVAL
+586 VPGNFTFKVTPVAR
-600 FTNNGTFLERVEAA
+600 FTNNGTVLERVEAD
-614 DLTSAEVSGAVKL
+614 DLTSNEVSGAVKL
-627 SDTDWIK
+627 SDTAWIK

-642 GQKGFKDDDRYFT
+642 GQGEIADRSTSFDDGGAETRYNNDNTVAFGA
-655 RENDDGKV
+655 RSFGVNGENDKYQVYQFNGYQDG
-663 VQDST
+663 
-668 GKVQFSA
+668 
-675 YTAWFSG
+675 
-682 SMGSGN
+682 
-688 EENESYQGYSFT
+688 
-700 AFEDANK
+700 NK
-707 AVSVTGVLYH
+707 AVQINGVLYH
-717 LYFSSSFCL
+717 LYFTHHEGIFL
-726 TYSSGTW
+726 TYSSQTW
-733 AGDKGLGNS
+733 LNAYNDS
-742 DGKDKPVG
+742 S
-750 TITVD
+750 VD
-755 GIYPGEIQV
+755 GQDKKPGSITIGGTYPGEIQIWA
-764 FGKNNVAAAFSDWEN
+764 KNNIADLKNDWKNNALPNYINAAQGKTGVYIVGDYSECPKSMPNCADW
-779 TAIPLI
+779 I
-785 EPDGG
+785 G
-790 EIGIIL
+790 EIAGSWFSSGYGFKTAMSDSPGI
-796 AGDFPD
+796 
-802 WKTHMPEELPTDS
+802 
-815 WGFTSLGTFDSN
+815 N

-842 QNYSFS
+842 TNYNFD

>member
-1 MKRKSILFLI
+1 MI

-40 TGNRPAPPT
+40 TGNRPTPPT

-59 KGDVPTVSWVPSAEA
+59 KGDVPTVSWMPSAEA

-108 LNDSGAY
+108 LNDSGTY

-153 SQGAFDEVRDSVTNQ
+153 SQGAFDEVRDKNTNQ
-168 IVMPENKL
+168 IVMPKNKL

-182 KYDEKIPSYLIQR
+182 EYDEK
-195 SSGGSTFETVAEEIP
+195 IP

-231 PDRDPMQDPVSGTE
+231 PDRDPMEDTGSGKE

-265 PIGEGGIVGEESD
+265 PIGEGGIVGKESL
-278 TGLDKKDGF
+278 TGQDKKDGF

-306 PVTVSGVKGDSVTVD
+306 PVTVSGVKGEGVTVD

-340 NDVGKTG
+340 SDIKKTDS
-347 EGDAYTLDISGQIDS
+347 EDSEDAYTLDISEQIDS
-362 LLGETLGKTVWIQV
+362 LLGGNDGKTVWIQV

-422 QGDKM
+422 QDGKM
-427 RQTVK
+427 TPTVK
-432 LRWNGDNDPK
+432 LRWNGGNDPK

-454 NYKSASADATDWT
+454 NYTSASVDATKWT
-467 LVNSIEVEN
+467 LVNSIKVEN

-482 FEDSSISAAG
+482 YEDSSISAAG

-501 TDGVGDDA
+501 TDGDGDNV
-509 IETENNATVDAF
+509 IETQNNATVDAF

-527 NNAAPTLTVDTQTS
+527 DNTAPTLTVSTQTS

-563 SPTESNFTEATSVPA
+563 SPTESNFTKAVSVPTPT
-578 STHQYNTK
+578 SSHHYNTT
-586 VPGNFTFKVTPVAL
+586 VPGNFTFKVTPVAI
-600 FTNNGTFLERVEAA
+600 FTNNGTVLGQVEAD

-627 SDTDWIK
+627 SDTAWIK
-634 LVMQTMME
+634 LVMQTMMK
-642 GQKGFKDDDRYFT
+642 GQKGFEDGDRYFT
-655 RENDDGKV
+655 RSDSKI

-668 GKVQFSA
+668 KKVQFSA
-675 YTAWFSG
+675 YTANLCGWLG
-682 SMGSGN
+682 YGN
-688 EENESYQGYSFT
+688 ENYESYQGYSFT

-707 AVSVTGVLYH
+707 AVNVTGVLYH

-726 TYSSGTW
+726 TYSSGTSW
-733 AGDKGLGNS
+733 NNVPLKKS
-742 DGKDKPVG
+742 DAIDKPVG
-750 TITVD
+750 TIKVA

-764 FGKNNVAAAFSDWEN
+764 FGKNNVAAAFSDWD
-779 TAIPLI
+779 TAIDNLI
-785 EPDGG
+785 EPAGG
-790 EIGIIL
+790 KIGIIL

-815 WGFTSLGTFDSN
+815 WGFFDLETFNSN

-842 QNYSFS
+842 TNYNFS

>member
-108 LNDSGAY
+108 LNDSGTY

-153 SQGAFDEVRDSVTNQ
+153 SQGAFDEVRDKNTNQ

-195 SSGGSTFETVAEEIP
+195 SSGGSTFETVAE
-210 SYLIQRSSGG
+210 
-220 STFETVAEAWT
+220 AWT
-231 PDRDPMQDPVSGTE
+231 PDRDPMEDTNSGTK

-265 PIGEGGIVGEESD
+265 PIGEGGIVGKESL
-278 TGLDKKDGF
+278 TGQDKKDGF

-306 PVTVSGVKGDSVTVD
+306 PVTVRGVKGDGVTVD

-340 NDVGKTG
+340 SDIKKTG
-347 EGDAYTLDISGQIDS
+347 SEDAYTLDISEQIDS
-362 LLGETLGKTVWIQV
+362 LLGGNDGKTVWLQV

-404 GADMLAVPTVTV
+404 GANMLAVPTVTV

-427 RQTVK
+427 TQTVK
-432 LRWNGDNDPK
+432 LSWNGGNDPK
-442 IGWYRIYRTDRL
+442 IGWYRIYRADRL
-454 NYKSASADATDWT
+454 NYTSASADATKWT
-467 LVNSIEVEN
+467 LVNSIKVEN

-482 FEDSSISAAG
+482 YEDSSISAAG

-501 TDGVGDDA
+501 TDGEGDNV
-509 IETENNATVDAF
+509 IETQNNATVNVF

-527 NNAAPTLTVDTQTS
+527 DNTAPTLRVSTQTS

-563 SPTESNFTEATSVPA
+563 SPTESNFTEAASVQG
-578 STHQYNTK
+578 SSHHYNTT
-586 VPGNFTFKVTPVAL
+586 VPGNFTFKVTPVAI
-600 FTNNGTFLERVEAA
+600 FTNNGTVLGRVEAD
-614 DLTSAEVSGAVKL
+614 DLTTDEVSGAVKL
-627 SDTDWIK
+627 SDTAWIK
-634 LVMQTMME
+634 LVMQTMMK
-642 GQKGFKDDDRYFT
+642 GQGTIADRSTNFSNGGAET
-655 RENDDGKV
+655 RLNSDSTVAFGARGYGSNGENDKYQVYQFIGYQDG
-663 VQDST
+663 
-668 GKVQFSA
+668 
-675 YTAWFSG
+675 
-682 SMGSGN
+682 
-688 EENESYQGYSFT
+688 
-700 AFEDANK
+700 NK
-707 AVSVTGVLYH
+707 AIKINGVLYH
-717 LYFSSSFCL
+717 LYFTHHEGIFL
-726 TYSSGTW
+726 TYSSQKWLNVYNDTSADGQDKEPGSITIDGT
-733 AGDKGLGNS
+733 
-742 DGKDKPVG
+742 
-750 TITVD
+750 
-755 GIYPGEIQV
+755 YPGEIRIWA
-764 FGKNNVAAAFSDWEN
+764 KNNIAALKNDWTNATTNYINAAQGKTGVYIVGDYSEC
-779 TAIPLI
+779 
-785 EPDGG
+785 PDSMPECAEWIG
-790 EIGIIL
+790 EIASSWFSSGYGFQTAMSDNPGI
-796 AGDFPD
+796 
-802 WKTHMPEELPTDS
+802 
-815 WGFTSLGTFDSN
+815 N

-842 QNYSFS
+842 TNYNFS

>member
-108 LNDSGAY
+108 LIYSGTY

-130 MPNAVLLALS
+130 MPNAVLLKLR

-176 GVLLKI
+176 GILLKI
-182 KYDEKIPSYLIQR
+182 EYDEKIPSYLIQR
-195 SSGGSTFETVAEEIP
+195 SSGS
-210 SYLIQRSSGG
+210 

-231 PDRDPMQDPVSGTE
+231 PDRDPMQDPVSGKE

-265 PIGEGGIVGEESD
+265 PIGEGGIVGEESK
-278 TGLDKKDGF
+278 TGQDKKDGF

-362 LLGETLGKTVWIQV
+362 LLGDDLGKTVWIQV

-381 TGGDGVGKEAIASET
+381 AAGDGVGKEAIASET
-396 VEVKVIKA
+396 VEVTVIQA
-404 GADMLAVPTVTV
+404 GADVLAVPTVTV

-427 RQTVK
+427 TQTVK
-432 LRWNGDNDPK
+432 LRWNGGNDPN
-442 IGWYRIYRTDRL
+442 IGWYRIYRADRL
-454 NYKSASADATDWT
+454 NYTSASADYTDWD
-467 LVNSIEVEN
+467 LLESKKVEN
-476 SNASYE
+476 PNASYE

-501 TDGVGDDA
+501 TTGEGDNV
-509 IETENNATVDAF
+509 IETENNATVNAF

-527 NNAAPTLTVDTQTS
+527 DNTAPTLTVSTQTN
-541 ESGIPLSWTT
+541 ESGIPLKWTT

-563 SPTESNFTEATSVPA
+563 SPTESNFTEAASVQTS
-578 STHQYNTK
+578 SHHYNTT
-586 VPGNFTFKVTPVAL
+586 VPGNFTFKVTPVAR
-600 FTNNGTFLERVEAA
+600 FTNNGTVLERVEAD
-614 DLTSAEVSGAVKL
+614 DLTSNEVLGAVKL
-627 SDTDWIK
+627 SDTKWIR

-642 GQKGFKDDDRYFT
+642 GQGEIADRSTSFDDGGAETRYNNDNTVAFGA
-655 RENDDGKV
+655 RSFGVNGENDKYQVYQFNGYQDG
-663 VQDST
+663 
-668 GKVQFSA
+668 
-675 YTAWFSG
+675 
-682 SMGSGN
+682 
-688 EENESYQGYSFT
+688 
-700 AFEDANK
+700 NK
-707 AVSVTGVLYH
+707 AVQINGVLYH
-717 LYFSSSFCL
+717 LYFTHHEGIFL
-726 TYSSGTW
+726 TYSSQTW
-733 AGDKGLGNS
+733 LNAYNDS
-742 DGKDKPVG
+742 S
-750 TITVD
+750 VD
-755 GIYPGEIQV
+755 GQDKKPGSITIGGTYPGEIQIWA
-764 FGKNNVAAAFSDWEN
+764 KNNIADLKNDWKNNALPNYINAAQGKTGVYIVGDYSECPKSMPNCADW
-779 TAIPLI
+779 I
-785 EPDGG
+785 G
-790 EIGIIL
+790 EIAGSWFSSGYGFKTAMSDSPGI
-796 AGDFPD
+796 
-802 WKTHMPEELPTDS
+802 
-815 WGFTSLGTFDSN
+815 N

-842 QNYSFS
+842 TNYNFD

>member
-1 MKRKSILFLI
+1 MI

-108 LNDSGAY
+108 LIYSGTY

-140 DPKFDVT
+140 DPEFDVS

-153 SQGAFDEVRDSVTNQ
+153 SKGAFDEVRDSVTNQ
-168 IVMPENKL
+168 IVMPKNKL

-195 SSGGSTFETVAEEIP
+195 SF
-210 SYLIQRSSGG
+210 GG

-265 PIGEGGIVGEESD
+265 PIGEGGIVGEESK

-292 VIGTVESYAGTLRL
+292 VIGTVESYAGTLML
-306 PVTVSGVKGDSVTVD
+306 PVTVSGVKGEGVTVD

-340 NDVGKTG
+340 SDIKKTG
-347 EGDAYTLDISGQIDS
+347 SEDAYTLDISEQIGS
-362 LLGETLGKTVWIQV
+362 LLGGNDGKTVWLQV

-381 TGGDGVGKEAIASET
+381 TAGDGVGKEAIASET
-396 VEVKVIKA
+396 VEVTVIEA

-422 QGDKM
+422 KDGQM
-427 RQTVK
+427 TQTVK
-432 LRWNGDNDPK
+432 LRWNGGNDPK
-442 IGWYRIYRTDRL
+442 IGWYRIYRADRL
-454 NYKSASADATDWT
+454 NYTSASADATKWT
-467 LVNSIEVEN
+467 LVNSIKVEDL
-476 SNASYE
+476 NASYE
-482 FEDSSISAAG
+482 YEDSFISAAG

-501 TDGVGDDA
+501 TAGDGDNV
-509 IETENNATVDAF
+509 IETQNNATVNVF

-527 NNAAPTLTVDTQTS
+527 DNTAPTLTVDTQTS

-563 SPTESNFTEATSVPA
+563 SPTESNFTEAASVQG
-578 STHQYNTK
+578 SSHHYNTT
-586 VPGNFTFKVTPVAL
+586 VPGNFTFKVTPVAI
-600 FTNNGTFLERVEAA
+600 FTNNGTVLGRVEAD
-614 DLTSAEVSGAVKL
+614 DLTTDEVSGAVKL
-627 SDTDWIK
+627 SDTAWIK

-642 GQKGFKDDDRYFT
+642 GQKGFKDGDRYFT
-655 RENDDGKV
+655 RTDSKI

-668 GKVQFSA
+668 GKVRFSA
-675 YTAWFSG
+675 YTANLCGWLG
-682 SMGSGN
+682 YGN
-688 EENESYQGYSFT
+688 ENYESYQGYSFT

-707 AVSVTGVLYH
+707 AVNVTGVLYH

-726 TYSSGTW
+726 TYSSGEW
-733 AGDKGLGNS
+733 VFKEEEGERVDVPLKES
-742 DGKDKPVG
+742 DAIDKPVG
-750 TITVD
+750 TIKVA

-764 FGKNNVAAAFSDWEN
+764 FGKNNVAAAFSDWG
-779 TAIPLI
+779 TAIDNLI
-785 EPDGG
+785 EPAGG
-790 EIGIIL
+790 KIGIIL

-802 WKTHMPEELPTDS
+802 WKTYMPEKLPTDE
-815 WGFTSLGTFDSN
+815 WGFFSLGTLDSN

-836 SGQSSF
+836 SGQNSF
-842 QNYSFS
+842 TNYNFS

>member
-108 LNDSGAY
+108 LNYSGTY

-130 MPNAVLLALS
+130 MPNAVLLKLR
-140 DPKFDVT
+140 DPKFDVS

-153 SQGAFDEVRDSVTNQ
+153 SRGAFDEVRDSATNQ
-168 IVMPENKL
+168 VVMPENKL

-182 KYDEKIPSYLIQR
+182 EYNEKIPSYLIQR
-195 SSGGSTFETVAEEIP
+195 SSGS
-210 SYLIQRSSGG
+210 

-231 PDRDPMQDPVSGTE
+231 PDRDPMEDPDSGKK

-265 PIGEGGIVGEESD
+265 PIGEGGIVGKESE

-347 EGDAYTLDISGQIDS
+347 EGDAYTLDISGQINS

-381 TGGDGVGKEAIASET
+381 AAGDGVGKEAIASET
-396 VEVKVIKA
+396 VEVTVIQA
-404 GADMLAVPTVTV
+404 GADVLEVPTVTV

-427 RQTVK
+427 TQTVK
-432 LRWNGDNDPK
+432 LRWNGSSDPN
-442 IGWYRIYRTDRL
+442 IGWYRIYRADRL
-454 NYKSASADATDWT
+454 SYTSVSVDTTKWT

-476 SNASYE
+476 PNASYE

-501 TDGVGDDA
+501 TTGEGDNV
-509 IETENNATVDAF
+509 IETQNNATVDAF

-527 NNAAPTLTVDTQTS
+527 DNTAPTLTVSTQTS
-541 ESGIPLSWTT
+541 ESGIPLEWTT

-563 SPTESNFTEATSVPA
+563 SPTESNFTEAASVQTSEY
-578 STHQYNTK
+578 HYNTT
-586 VPGNFTFKVTPVAL
+586 VPGNFTFKVTPVAR
-600 FTNNGTFLERVEAA
+600 FTNNGSVLERVEAD
-614 DLTSAEVSGAVKL
+614 DLTSVEVSGAVKL

-642 GQKGFKDDDRYFT
+642 GQGTIADRSTNFAAGGAEARFNRDNTVAFSARGFASDG
-655 RENDDGKV
+655 ENDKYQVYQFNGYQDG
-663 VQDST
+663 
-668 GKVQFSA
+668 
-675 YTAWFSG
+675 
-682 SMGSGN
+682 
-688 EENESYQGYSFT
+688 
-700 AFEDANK
+700 NK
-707 AVSVTGVLYH
+707 AIKINGVLYH
-717 LYFSSSFCL
+717 LYFTHHEGIFL
-726 TYSSGTW
+726 TYSSQTW
-733 AGDKGLGNS
+733 LGDYNNS
-742 DGKDKPVG
+742 SVDGKDKKPG
-750 TITVD
+750 TITID
-755 GIYPGEIQV
+755 ETCTYPGEIQIWAKNKIADLKDDWSNATTNYINAAQ
-764 FGKNNVAAAFSDWEN
+764 GKTGVYIVGDYPECPKSMPNCADW
-779 TAIPLI
+779 I
-785 EPDGG
+785 G
-790 EIGIIL
+790 EI
-796 AGDFPD
+796 A
-802 WKTHMPEELPTDS
+802 DS
-815 WGFTSLGTFDSN
+815 WFSSGYGFKTAMSASPGIN

-842 QNYSFS
+842 TNYNFS
-848 QVGALQ
+848 EVGELE

>member
-1 MKRKSILFLI
+1 MI

-49 DIQVTTEMTE
+49 DIQVSTEMTE

-108 LNDSGAY
+108 LNDSGTY

-140 DPKFDVT
+140 DPEFEVT

-153 SQGAFDEVRDSVTNQ
+153 SRGAFDEVRDTNTNQ

-195 SSGGSTFETVAEEIP
+195 SSGGSTFETVAE
-210 SYLIQRSSGG
+210 
-220 STFETVAEAWT
+220 AWT
-231 PDRDPMQDPVSGTE
+231 PDRDPMEDTNSGTE

-265 PIGEGGIVGEESD
+265 PIGEGGIVGKDSEK
-278 TGLDKKDGF
+278 GLDKKDGF

-306 PVTVSGVKGDSVTVD
+306 PVTVSGVKGDGVTVD

-340 NDVGKTG
+340 SDIKKTG
-347 EGDAYTLDISGQIDS
+347 SEDAYTLDISEQIDS
-362 LLGETLGKTVWIQV
+362 LLGGNDGKTVWIQV

-427 RQTVK
+427 TQTVK
-432 LRWNGDNDPK
+432 LSWNGGNDPK
-442 IGWYRIYRTDRL
+442 IGWYRIYRADRL
-454 NYKSASADATDWT
+454 NYTSASADATKWT

-482 FEDSSISAAG
+482 YEDSSISAAG

-501 TDGVGDDA
+501 TTGEGDNVV
-509 IETENNATVDAF
+509 IETQNNATVDAF

-527 NNAAPTLTVDTQTS
+527 DNTAPTLTVSTQTS
-541 ESGIPLSWTT
+541 ESGIPLKWTT

-563 SPTESNFTEATSVPA
+563 SPTESNFTEAASVQG
-578 STHQYNTK
+578 SSHHYNTT
-586 VPGNFTFKVTPVAL
+586 VPGNFTFKVTPVAI
-600 FTNNGTFLERVEAA
+600 FTNNGTFLGRVEAD
-614 DLTSAEVSGAVKL
+614 DLTTDEVSGAVKL
-627 SDTDWIK
+627 SDTAWIK
-634 LVMQTMME
+634 LVMQTMMK
-642 GQKGFKDDDRYFT
+642 GQGTIPNRSTNFSNGGAET
-655 RENDDGKV
+655 RLNSDSTVAFGARGYRSNGENDKYQVYQFIGYQDG
-663 VQDST
+663 
-668 GKVQFSA
+668 
-675 YTAWFSG
+675 
-682 SMGSGN
+682 
-688 EENESYQGYSFT
+688 
-700 AFEDANK
+700 NK
-707 AVSVTGVLYH
+707 AIKINGVLYH
-717 LYFSSSFCL
+717 LYFTHHEGIFL
-726 TYSSGTW
+726 TYSSQKWLNVYNGSSADGQDKEPGSITIDGT
-733 AGDKGLGNS
+733 
-742 DGKDKPVG
+742 
-750 TITVD
+750 
-755 GIYPGEIQV
+755 YPGEIQIWA
-764 FGKNNVAAAFSDWEN
+764 KNNIAALKNDWDNAETN
-779 TAIPLI
+779 YINAAQGKTGVYIVGDYS
-785 EPDGG
+785 ECPDS
-790 EIGIIL
+790 
-796 AGDFPD
+796 
-802 WKTHMPEELPTDS
+802 MPECAEWIGEMGTWYS
-815 WGFTSLGTFDSN
+815 SGYGFQTAMSANPGIN

-842 QNYSFS
+842 TNYNFS

>member
-108 LNDSGAY
+108 LNYSGTY

-130 MPNAVLLALS
+130 MPNAVLLKLR

-176 GVLLKI
+176 GILLKI
-182 KYDEKIPSYLIQR
+182 EYDEK
-195 SSGGSTFETVAEEIP
+195 IP

-231 PDRDPMQDPVSGTE
+231 PDRDPMQDPVSGKE

-265 PIGEGGIVGEESD
+265 PIGEGGIVGEESEP
-278 TGLDKKDGF
+278 GLDKKDGF

-306 PVTVSGVKGDSVTVD
+306 PVTVGGVKGDSVTVD

-332 DNPAEISG
+332 DNPEEISG

-362 LLGETLGKTVWIQV
+362 LLGDDLGKTVWIQV

-381 TGGDGVGKEAIASET
+381 AAGDGVGKEAIASET
-396 VEVKVIKA
+396 VEVTVIQA
-404 GADMLAVPTVTV
+404 GADVLAVPTVTV

-427 RQTVK
+427 TQTVK
-432 LRWNGDNDPK
+432 LRWNGGNDPN
-442 IGWYRIYRTDRL
+442 IGWYRIYRADRL
-454 NYKSASADATDWT
+454 SYTSASVDTTKWT

-476 SNASYE
+476 PNASYE
-482 FEDSSISAAG
+482 YEDSSISAAG

-501 TDGVGDDA
+501 TTGDGDNV
-509 IETENNATVDAF
+509 IETENNATVNAF

-527 NNAAPTLTVDTQTS
+527 NNVAPTLTVDTQTR
-541 ESGIPLSWTT
+541 ESSIPLKWTT

-563 SPTESNFTEATSVPA
+563 SPTESSFTEAASVQTSE
-578 STHQYNTK
+578 HRYNTT
-586 VPGNFTFKVTPVAL
+586 VPGNFTFKVTPVAR
-600 FTNNGTFLERVEAA
+600 FTNTNNGTVLERVEAD

-642 GQKGFKDDDRYFT
+642 GQASLPDRS
-655 RENDDGKV
+655 N
-663 VQDST
+663 
-668 GKVQFSA
+668 
-675 YTAWFSG
+675 
-682 SMGSGN
+682 
-688 EENESYQGYSFT
+688 
-700 AFEDANK
+700 
-707 AVSVTGVLYH
+707 SVTGEKVSFSKYDTIWTTSDHNEVFQAYCFSGYEDVNNSIKVQGVLFHIY
-717 LYFSSSFCL
+717 LGKNDTGLCVS
-726 TYSSGTW
+726 YSGGIDSWKTDYDDTNDKKSGTISVE
-733 AGDKGLGNS
+733 G
-742 DGKDKPVG
+742 V
-750 TITVD
+750 
-755 GIYPGEIQV
+755 YPGEIQV
-764 FGKNNVAAAFSDWEN
+764 WGKNIISKYYEGTWTSSHPAMSYIQPASGKVGIYIIDDYADWQNFS
-779 TAIPLI
+779 
-785 EPDGG
+785 
-790 EIGIIL
+790 
-796 AGDFPD
+796 
-802 WKTHMPEELPTDS
+802 ELDYLKSS
-815 WGFTSLGTFDSN
+815 WGFIEIGNKQVPIN

-842 QNYSFS
+842 TNYNFS
-848 QVGALQ
+848 DVGALQ

>member
-1 MKRKSILFLI
+1 MI

-108 LNDSGAY
+108 LIYSGTY

-140 DPKFDVT
+140 DPEFDVS

-153 SQGAFDEVRDSVTNQ
+153 SKGAFDEVRDSVTNQ
-168 IVMPENKL
+168 IVMPKNKL

-182 KYDEKIPSYLIQR
+182 EYDEK
-195 SSGGSTFETVAEEIP
+195 IP

-265 PIGEGGIVGEESD
+265 PIGEGGIVGQDSA
-278 TGLDKKDGF
+278 TGQDKKDGF

-306 PVTVSGVKGDSVTVD
+306 PVTVSGVKGEGVTVD

-340 NDVGKTG
+340 SDIKKTG
-347 EGDAYTLDISGQIDS
+347 SEDAYTLDISEQIDS
-362 LLGETLGKTVWIQV
+362 LLGGNNGKTVWIQV

-422 QGDKM
+422 HDGQM
-427 RQTVK
+427 TRTVK
-432 LRWNGDNDPK
+432 LSWNGGNDPK
-442 IGWYRIYRTDRL
+442 IGWYRIYRADRL
-454 NYKSASADATDWT
+454 NYTSASDDYTDWD
-467 LVNSIEVEN
+467 LLESIEVEN

-482 FEDSSISAAG
+482 YEDSSISAAG

-501 TDGVGDDA
+501 TTGEGDNA
-509 IETENNATVDAF
+509 IETQNNATVNAF

-527 NNAAPTLTVDTQTS
+527 DNTAPTLTVSTQTN
-541 ESGIPLSWTT
+541 ESDIPLKWTT

-563 SPTESNFTEATSVPA
+563 SPTESNFTEAASVQG
-578 STHQYNTK
+578 SSHQYNTK
-586 VPGNFTFKVTPVAL
+586 VPGNFTFKVTPVAI
-600 FTNNGTFLERVEAA
+600 FTNNGTGTILQRLPAD

-627 SDTDWIK
+627 SDKDWIK
-634 LVMQTMME
+634 LVMQTMMK
-642 GQKGFKDDDRYFT
+642 GQGTIADRSTSTTTEFGTTNGAETRYNSDRTVSFGARSWPANGEDDKYQVYKFT
-655 RENDDGKV
+655 GYQDG
-663 VQDST
+663 
-668 GKVQFSA
+668 
-675 YTAWFSG
+675 
-682 SMGSGN
+682 
-688 EENESYQGYSFT
+688 
-700 AFEDANK
+700 NK
-707 AVSVTGVLYH
+707 AIKINGVLYH
-717 LYFSSSFCL
+717 LYFTHHEGIFL
-726 TYSSGTW
+726 TYSSQKWLEAYDDSDADGQDKEPGSITIDGT
-733 AGDKGLGNS
+733 
-742 DGKDKPVG
+742 
-750 TITVD
+750 
-755 GIYPGEIQV
+755 YPGEIRIWA
-764 FGKNNVAAAFSDWEN
+764 KNNIAALKNDWTNAKTNYINAAQGKTGVYIVGDYSEC
-779 TAIPLI
+779 
-785 EPDGG
+785 PDSMPECAEWIG
-790 EIGIIL
+790 EIASSLFSSGYGFQTAMSSNPGI
-796 AGDFPD
+796 
-802 WKTHMPEELPTDS
+802 
-815 WGFTSLGTFDSN
+815 N

-842 QNYSFS
+842 TNYNFD

>member
-1 MKRKSILFLI
+1 MI

-108 LNDSGAY
+108 LIYSGTY

-130 MPNAVLLALS
+130 MPNAVLLKLR
-140 DPKFDVT
+140 DPKFDVS

-168 IVMPENKL
+168 VVMPENKL

-182 KYDEKIPSYLIQR
+182 EYNEKIPSYLIQR
-195 SSGGSTFETVAEEIP
+195 SSG
-210 SYLIQRSSGG
+210 R

-231 PDRDPMQDPVSGTE
+231 PDRDPMQDPVSGKE

-265 PIGEGGIVGEESD
+265 PIGEGGIVGEESETD
-278 TGLDKKDGF
+278 QDKKDGF

-306 PVTVSGVKGDSVTVD
+306 PVTVSGEKGEGVTVD

-340 NDVGKTG
+340 SDIKKTG
-347 EGDAYTLDISGQIDS
+347 SEDEYTLDISGQINS
-362 LLGETLGKTVWIQV
+362 LLGEKLGKTVWIQV

-422 QGDKM
+422 RDGKM
-427 RQTVK
+427 TQTVK
-432 LRWNGDNDPK
+432 LRWNGGNDPN
-442 IGWYRIYRTDRL
+442 IGWYRIYRADRL
-454 NYKSASADATDWT
+454 SYTSASVDTTKWT

-476 SNASYE
+476 PNASYE
-482 FEDSSISAAG
+482 YEDSSISAAG

-501 TDGVGDDA
+501 TTGEGDNA
-509 IETENNATVDAF
+509 IETQNNATVNAF

-527 NNAAPTLTVDTQTS
+527 NNTAPTLTVSTQTN
-541 ESGIPLSWTT
+541 ESGIPLKWTT
-551 VGGAGEYKVMKK
+551 VGGAGEYKVMKR
-563 SPTESNFTEATSVPA
+563 SPTESNFTEAASVQA
-578 STHQYNTK
+578 STHHYNTT

-600 FTNNGTFLERVEAA
+600 FTNNGSVLERVEAD

-627 SDTDWIK
+627 SDTAWIR
-634 LVMQTMME
+634 LVMQTMMK
-642 GQKGFKDDDRYFT
+642 GQGTIEDRSTTMPAGGAET
-655 RENDDGKV
+655 RYNNDNTVAFGARSFGSNGENDKYQVYQFNGYQDG
-663 VQDST
+663 
-668 GKVQFSA
+668 
-675 YTAWFSG
+675 
-682 SMGSGN
+682 
-688 EENESYQGYSFT
+688 
-700 AFEDANK
+700 NK
-707 AVSVTGVLYH
+707 AVQISGVLYH
-717 LYFSSSFCL
+717 LYFTHHEGIFL
-726 TYSSGTW
+726 TYSSQTW
-733 AGDKGLGNS
+733 LNAYNNSSVDGQDK
-742 DGKDKPVG
+742 KPG
-750 TITVD
+750 SITIT
-755 GIYPGEIQV
+755 GTYPGEIQIWA
-764 FGKNNVAAAFSDWEN
+764 KNNIADLKDDWKNNALLNYINAAKGKTGVYIVGDYPGCPKDMPECAEW
-779 TAIPLI
+779 I
-785 EPDGG
+785 G
-790 EIGIIL
+790 EISSGTIFSSGYGFKTAMSASPGI
-796 AGDFPD
+796 
-802 WKTHMPEELPTDS
+802 
-815 WGFTSLGTFDSN
+815 N

-842 QNYSFS
+842 TNYNFS
-848 QVGALQ
+848 DVGALQ

>member
-1 MKRKSILFLI
+1 MI

-108 LNDSGAY
+108 LIYSGTY

-140 DPKFDVT
+140 DPEFDVS

-153 SQGAFDEVRDSVTNQ
+153 SKGAFDEVRDSVTNQ
-168 IVMPENKL
+168 IVMPKNKL

-182 KYDEKIPSYLIQR
+182 EYDEK
-195 SSGGSTFETVAEEIP
+195 IP

-265 PIGEGGIVGEESD
+265 PIGEGGIVGQDSA
-278 TGLDKKDGF
+278 TGQDKKDGF

-306 PVTVSGVKGDSVTVD
+306 PVTVSGVKGEGVTVD

-340 NDVGKTG
+340 SDIKKTG
-347 EGDAYTLDISGQIDS
+347 SGDAYTLDISEQIAS
-362 LLGETLGKTVWIQV
+362 LLGGNNGKTVWIQV

-396 VEVKVIKA
+396 VEVTVIKA
-404 GADMLAVPTVTV
+404 GADRLTVPTVTV

-422 QGDKM
+422 NGETLTQP
-427 RQTVK
+427 VK
-432 LRWNGDNDPK
+432 LQWHGCSDPN
-442 IGWYRIYRTDRL
+442 IGGYRIYRTNSLKWKSDSLDDDTEWSLIDAVSVTEL
-454 NYKSASADATDWT
+454 NAPYEYEDD
-467 LVNSIEVEN
+467 SIT
-476 SNASYE
+476 
-482 FEDSSISAAG
+482 AAG
-492 TYFYKVNPT
+492 AYFYKVNPIT
-501 TDGVGDDA
+501 PTEGGADPV
-509 IETENNATVDAF
+509 ETQNNAKEESF

-527 NNAAPTLTVDTQTS
+527 DNTAPTLTVSTQTS
-541 ESGIPLSWTT
+541 EGGIPLKWTT

-563 SPTESNFTEATSVPA
+563 SPTESNFTEAASVQG
-578 STHQYNTK
+578 SSHHYNTT
-586 VPGNFTFKVTPVAL
+586 VPGNFTFKVTPVAR
-600 FTNNGTFLERVEAA
+600 FTNNGTGTVLQRLAA
-614 DLTSAEVSGAVKL
+614 DDLTSAEVSGAVKL

-642 GQKGFKDDDRYFT
+642 GQKGFKDDDGYNGRYYT
-655 RENDDGKV
+655 RLMSTAKTDETKKV
-663 VQDST
+663 
-668 GKVQFSA
+668 K
-675 YTAWFSG
+675 YTARVAWRTSN
-682 SMGSGN
+682 GN
-688 EENESYQGYSFT
+688 ANVECFQAYNFT
-700 AFEDANK
+700 EFEDVNK
-707 AVSVTGVLYH
+707 SISVTGTLFH
-717 LYFSSSFCL
+717 LYYQKDFCL
-726 TYSSGTW
+726 TYSSSEWIEDLNG
-733 AGDKGLGNS
+733 ADKT
-742 DGKDKPVG
+742 DKPAG
-750 TITVD
+750 TITVS
-755 GIYPGEIQV
+755 GLYNGEIQI
-764 FGKNNVAAAFSDWEN
+764 FGQNNVSGAFDNWDSAKQN
-779 TAIPLI
+779 LI
-785 EPDGG
+785 EPPYGV
-790 EIGIIL
+790 IGIVL
-796 AGDFPD
+796 SGDFPN
-802 WKTHMPEELPTDS
+802 WNTWSNLGKLKS
-815 WGFTSLGTFDSN
+815 NWGFELGSGTAPIN

-842 QNYSFS
+842 TNYSFS
-848 QVGALQ
+848 DVGALDEEDKSK

>member
-1 MKRKSILFLI
+1 MI

-87 AEWQLLTTATGDEYT
+87 AEWRLLTTATGDEYT

-108 LNDSGAY
+108 LIYSGTY

-130 MPNAVLLALS
+130 MPNAVLLALR
-140 DPKFDVT
+140 DPKFDVS

-153 SQGAFDEVRDSVTNQ
+153 SQGAFDEVRDSVTNE

-182 KYDEKIPSYLIQR
+182 EYNEKIPSYLIQR
-195 SSGGSTFETVAEEIP
+195 SSGS
-210 SYLIQRSSGG
+210 

-231 PDRDPMQDPVSGTE
+231 PDRDPMQDPVSGKE

-265 PIGEGGIVGEESD
+265 PIGEGGIVGEESK
-278 TGLDKKDGF
+278 TEQDKKDGF

-340 NDVGKTG
+340 SDIKKTG

-362 LLGETLGKTVWIQV
+362 LLGDDLGKTVWIQV

-381 TGGDGVGKEAIASET
+381 AAGDGVGKEAIASET
-396 VEVKVIKA
+396 VEVKVIQA

-427 RQTVK
+427 TQTVK
-432 LRWNGDNDPK
+432 LRWNGGNDPN
-442 IGWYRIYRTDRL
+442 IGWYRIYRADRL
-454 NYKSASADATDWT
+454 SYTSASVDTTKWT

-476 SNASYE
+476 PNASYE
-482 FEDSSISAAG
+482 YEDSSISAAG

-501 TDGVGDDA
+501 TTGEGDNV
-509 IETENNATVDAF
+509 IETQNNATVNAF

-527 NNAAPTLTVDTQTS
+527 DNTAPTLTVSTQTN
-541 ESGIPLSWTT
+541 ESGIPLKWTT

-563 SPTESNFTEATSVPA
+563 SPTESNFTEAASVQTSE
-578 STHQYNTK
+578 HHYNTT

-600 FTNNGTFLERVEAA
+600 FTNNGTVLGRVEAD
-614 DLTSAEVSGAVKL
+614 DLTTDEVSGAVKL
-627 SDTDWIK
+627 SDTAWIK

-642 GQKGFKDDDRYFT
+642 GQKGFKDGDRYFT
-655 RENDDGKV
+655 FADSKV
-663 VQDST
+663 VRDST

-675 YTAWFSG
+675 YTAKTTWT
-682 SMGSGN
+682 GN
-688 EENESYQGYSFT
+688 ENRESYQGYSFT

-707 AVSVTGVLYH
+707 AVNVTGVLYH

-726 TYSSGTW
+726 TYSSDAEKWVG
-733 AGDKGLGNS
+733 ALKES
-742 DGKDKPVG
+742 DAIDKPVG
-750 TITVD
+750 TIKVA

-764 FGKNNVAAAFSDWEN
+764 FGKNNVAAAFSDWD
-779 TAIPLI
+779 TAKANLI
-785 EPDGG
+785 EPAGG
-790 EIGIIL
+790 KIGIIL
-796 AGDFPD
+796 AGDFPG
-802 WKTHMPEELPTDS
+802 WKDYMPEELPTNS
-815 WGFTSLGTFDSN
+815 WGFISLGTFDSN

-842 QNYSFS
+842 TNYNFD

>member
-108 LNDSGAY
+108 LIYSGTY

-140 DPKFDVT
+140 DPEFDVS

-153 SQGAFDEVRDSVTNQ
+153 SKGAFDEVRDSVTNQ
-168 IVMPENKL
+168 IVMPKNKL

-195 SSGGSTFETVAEEIP
+195 SF
-210 SYLIQRSSGG
+210 GG

-265 PIGEGGIVGEESD
+265 PIGEGGIVGEESK

-292 VIGTVESYAGTLRL
+292 VIGTVESYAGTLML
-306 PVTVSGVKGDSVTVD
+306 PVTVSGVKGEGVTVD

-340 NDVGKTG
+340 SDIKKTG
-347 EGDAYTLDISGQIDS
+347 SGDAYTLDISEQIGS
-362 LLGETLGKTVWIQV
+362 LLGGNDGKTVWLQV

-381 TGGDGVGKEAIASET
+381 TAGDGVGKEAIASET

-427 RQTVK
+427 TQTVK
-432 LRWNGDNDPK
+432 LRWNGGNDPK
-442 IGWYRIYRTDRL
+442 IGGYLIYRADRL
-454 NYKSASADATDWT
+454 SYTSASDDNTDWVP
-467 LVNSIEVEN
+467 LESIKVEN
-476 SNASYE
+476 PNASYE
-482 FEDSSISAAG
+482 YEDSSISAAG

-501 TDGVGDDA
+501 TAGDGDNV
-509 IETENNATVDAF
+509 IETENNANANAF

-527 NNAAPTLTVDTQTS
+527 DNTAPTLTVDTQTS
-541 ESGIPLSWTT
+541 ESGITLKWTT

-563 SPTESNFTEATSVPA
+563 SPTESNFTEAASVQD
-578 STHQYNTK
+578 SSHHYNTT
-586 VPGNFTFKVTPVAL
+586 VPGNFTFKVTPVAR
-600 FTNNGTFLERVEAA
+600 FTNNGTVLERVTAD
-614 DLTSAEVSGAVKL
+614 DLTSDEVSGAVKL
-627 SDTDWIK
+627 SDTKWIK

-642 GQKGFKDDDRYFT
+642 GQASLPDRS
-655 RENDDGKV
+655 N
-663 VQDST
+663 
-668 GKVQFSA
+668 
-675 YTAWFSG
+675 
-682 SMGSGN
+682 
-688 EENESYQGYSFT
+688 
-700 AFEDANK
+700 
-707 AVSVTGVLYH
+707 SVTGEKVSFSKYSTVWTLSDHNEVFQAYCFSGYEDVNNSIKVQGVLFHIY
-717 LYFSSSFCL
+717 LGKNDTGLCVS
-726 TYSSGTW
+726 YSGGIDSWKTDYDDTNDKKSGTISVE
-733 AGDKGLGNS
+733 G
-742 DGKDKPVG
+742 V
-750 TITVD
+750 
-755 GIYPGEIQV
+755 YPGEIQV
-764 FGKNNVAAAFSDWEN
+764 WGKNIISKYYEGTWTDSHPAMSYIQPASGKVGIYIIDDYADWQNFS
-779 TAIPLI
+779 
-785 EPDGG
+785 
-790 EIGIIL
+790 
-796 AGDFPD
+796 
-802 WKTHMPEELPTDS
+802 ELDYLKSS
-815 WGFTSLGTFDSN
+815 WGFIEIGNKQVPIN

-836 SGQSSF
+836 SGQNSF
-842 QNYSFS
+842 TNYSFS
-848 QVGALQ
+848 QVEEDEP

>member
-108 LNDSGAY
+108 LIYSGTY

-130 MPNAVLLALS
+130 MPNAVLLKLR
-140 DPKFDVT
+140 DPKFDVS

-153 SQGAFDEVRDSVTNQ
+153 SRGAFDEVRDSVTNQ
-168 IVMPENKL
+168 VVMPENKL

-182 KYDEKIPSYLIQR
+182 EYNEKIPSYLIQR
-195 SSGGSTFETVAEEIP
+195 SSGS
-210 SYLIQRSSGG
+210 

-231 PDRDPMQDPVSGTE
+231 PDRDPMQDPVSGKE

-265 PIGEGGIVGEESD
+265 PIGEGGIVGKESE

-306 PVTVSGVKGDSVTVD
+306 PVTVSGEKGDSVTVD

-347 EGDAYTLDISGQIDS
+347 EGDAYTLDISGQINS

-381 TGGDGVGKEAIASET
+381 AAGDGVGKEAIASET
-396 VEVKVIKA
+396 VEVTVIKA
-404 GADMLAVPTVTV
+404 GADVLEVPTVTV

-422 QGDKM
+422 QDGKM
-427 RQTVK
+427 TQTVK
-432 LRWNGDNDPK
+432 LRWNGGNDPN
-442 IGWYRIYRTDRL
+442 IGGYLIYRADRL
-454 NYKSASADATDWT
+454 SYTSASVDNTNWVP
-467 LVNSIEVEN
+467 LESRKVEN
-476 SNASYE
+476 PNASYE

-501 TDGVGDDA
+501 TDVEGDDV
-509 IETENNATVDAF
+509 IETQNNATVNAF

-527 NNAAPTLTVDTQTS
+527 DNTAPTLTVSTQTI

-563 SPTESNFTEATSVPA
+563 SPTESDFTEAASVQTSE
-578 STHQYNTK
+578 HHYNTT
-586 VPGNFTFKVTPVAL
+586 VPGNFTFKVTPVAR
-600 FTNNGTFLERVEAA
+600 FTNNGTVLERVEAD

-627 SDTDWIK
+627 SDTKWIK

-642 GQKGFKDDDRYFT
+642 GQGTIADRSTNYINGGAET
-655 RENDDGKV
+655 RLNTAKTVAFGARGYDSHGENDKYQVYQFIGYQDG
-663 VQDST
+663 
-668 GKVQFSA
+668 
-675 YTAWFSG
+675 
-682 SMGSGN
+682 
-688 EENESYQGYSFT
+688 
-700 AFEDANK
+700 NK
-707 AVSVTGVLYH
+707 AIKINGVLYH
-717 LYFSSSFCL
+717 LYFTHHEGIFL
-726 TYSSGTW
+726 TYSSQKWLNVYNGTS
-733 AGDKGLGNS
+733 ADTQDKEPGS
-742 DGKDKPVG
+742 IMIDG
-750 TITVD
+750 T
-755 GIYPGEIQV
+755 YPGEIRIWA
-764 FGKNNVAAAFSDWEN
+764 KNNIAALKDDWGNAETN
-779 TAIPLI
+779 YINAAQGKTGVYIVGDYS
-785 EPDGG
+785 ECPDSMQECAEWIG
-790 EIGIIL
+790 EISSGYPWSSGYGFKTAMSDNPGI
-796 AGDFPD
+796 
-802 WKTHMPEELPTDS
+802 
-815 WGFTSLGTFDSN
+815 N

-842 QNYSFS
+842 TNYNFD

>member
-108 LNDSGAY
+108 LIYSGTY

-130 MPNAVLLALS
+130 MPNAVLLKLR

-168 IVMPENKL
+168 IVMPKNKL

-195 SSGGSTFETVAEEIP
+195 RSGD
-210 SYLIQRSSGG
+210 

-231 PDRDPMQDPVSGTE
+231 PDRDPMEDTNSGTK

-265 PIGEGGIVGEESD
+265 PIGEGGIVGQDSA
-278 TGLDKKDGF
+278 TGQDKKDGF

-306 PVTVSGVKGDSVTVD
+306 PVTVSGVKGEGVTVD

-340 NDVGKTG
+340 SDIKKTG
-347 EGDAYTLDISGQIDS
+347 SEDAYTLDISEQIDS
-362 LLGETLGKTVWIQV
+362 LLGGKNGKTVWIQV

-396 VEVKVIKA
+396 VEVTVIKA
-404 GADMLAVPTVTV
+404 GADRLTVPTVTA

-422 QGDKM
+422 NGETLTQP
-427 RQTVK
+427 VK
-432 LRWNGDNDPK
+432 LQWHGCSDPN
-442 IGWYRIYRTDRL
+442 IGGYRIYRTNSL
-454 NYKSASADATDWT
+454 KWKSDSLDDDTEWSLIDAVSVTG
-467 LVNSIEVEN
+467 L
-476 SNASYE
+476 NASYE
-482 FEDSSISAAG
+482 YEDDSITAAG
-492 TYFYKVNPT
+492 AYFYKVNPIT
-501 TDGVGDDA
+501 PTEGGADPV
-509 IETENNATVDAF
+509 ETQNNAKEESF

-527 NNAAPTLTVDTQTS
+527 DNTAPTLTVSTQTS
-541 ESGIPLSWTT
+541 EGGIPLKWTT

-563 SPTESNFTEATSVPA
+563 SPTESNFTEAASVQG
-578 STHQYNTK
+578 SSHHYNTT
-586 VPGNFTFKVTPVAL
+586 VPGNFTFKVTPVAR
-600 FTNNGTFLERVEAA
+600 FTNNGTGTVLQRLAA
-614 DLTSAEVSGAVKL
+614 DDLTSAEVSGAVKL
-627 SDTDWIK
+627 SDTEWIK

-642 GQKGFKDDDRYFT
+642 GQKGFKDGDRYFT
-655 RENDDGKV
+655 FADSKV
-663 VQDST
+663 VRDST

-675 YTAWFSG
+675 YTAKTTWT
-682 SMGSGN
+682 GN
-688 EENESYQGYSFT
+688 ENRESYQGYSFT

-707 AVSVTGVLYH
+707 AVNVTGVLYH

-726 TYSSGTW
+726 TYSSDAEKWVG
-733 AGDKGLGNS
+733 ALKES
-742 DGKDKPVG
+742 DAIDKPVG
-750 TITVD
+750 TIKVA

-764 FGKNNVAAAFSDWEN
+764 FGKNNVVFGKNNVAAAFSDWD
-779 TAIPLI
+779 TAKANLI
-785 EPDGG
+785 EPAGG
-790 EIGIIL
+790 KIGIIL
-796 AGDFPD
+796 AGDFPG
-802 WKTHMPEELPTDS
+802 WKDYMPEELPTNS
-815 WGFTSLGTFDSN
+815 WGFISLGTFDSN

-842 QNYSFS
+842 TNYNFD

>member
-108 LNDSGAY
+108 LIYSGTY

-130 MPNAVLLALS
+130 MPNAVLLKLR

-153 SQGAFDEVRDSVTNQ
+153 SQGAFDEVRDSVSNQ

-195 SSGGSTFETVAEEIP
+195 SSGGSTFETVAE
-210 SYLIQRSSGG
+210 
-220 STFETVAEAWT
+220 AWT
-231 PDRDPMQDPVSGTE
+231 PDRDPMEDTNSGTK

-265 PIGEGGIVGEESD
+265 PIGEGGIVGQDSA
-278 TGLDKKDGF
+278 TGQDKKDGF

-292 VIGTVESYAGTLRL
+292 VIDTVESYAGTLRL
-306 PVTVSGVKGDSVTVD
+306 PVTVSGVKGEGVTVD

-340 NDVGKTG
+340 SDIKKTG
-347 EGDAYTLDISGQIDS
+347 SGDAYTLDISEQIAS
-362 LLGETLGKTVWIQV
+362 LLGGKNGKTVWIQV

-396 VEVKVIKA
+396 VEV
-404 GADMLAVPTVTV
+404 
-416 AQHGRI
+416 
-422 QGDKM
+422 
-427 RQTVK
+427 TVK
-432 LRWNGDNDPK
+432 LSWNGGNDPK
-442 IGWYRIYRTDRL
+442 IGWYRIYRADRL
-454 NYKSASADATDWT
+454 NYKSASADATDWR

-482 FEDSSISAAG
+482 YEDSSISAAG

-509 IETENNATVDAF
+509 IPTENNATVDAF
-521 ARAAVF
+521 APAAVF
-527 NNAAPTLTVDTQTS
+527 DNTAPTLTVSTQTS
-541 ESGIPLSWTT
+541 ESGIPLKWTT
-551 VGGAGEYKVMKK
+551 VGGAVEYKVMKK
-563 SPTESNFTEATSVPA
+563 SPTESNFTEAASVQG

-586 VPGNFTFKVTPVAL
+586 VPGNFTFKVTPVAI
-600 FTNNGTFLERVEAA
+600 FTNNGTVLGRVTAD

-634 LVMQTMME
+634 LVMQTMMK
-642 GQKGFKDDDRYFT
+642 GQGTIPNRSTSFNSGAETRFNSDDTVAFGARNCFSYG
-655 RENDDGKV
+655 ENDKYQVYQFIGYQDG
-663 VQDST
+663 
-668 GKVQFSA
+668 
-675 YTAWFSG
+675 
-682 SMGSGN
+682 
-688 EENESYQGYSFT
+688 
-700 AFEDANK
+700 NK
-707 AVSVTGVLYH
+707 AIKINGVLYH
-717 LYFSSSFCL
+717 LYFTYHEGIFL
-726 TYSSGTW
+726 TYSSQKWLNVYNGSSADTQDKEPGSITIDGT
-733 AGDKGLGNS
+733 
-742 DGKDKPVG
+742 
-750 TITVD
+750 
-755 GIYPGEIQV
+755 YPGEIQIWA
-764 FGKNNVAAAFSDWEN
+764 KNNIAALKDDWDNAETNYINAAQGKTGVYIVGDYSECPDSMQECAEWIEEIASSWFSSGYGFQ
-779 TAIPLI
+779 TAMSDNP
-785 EPDGG
+785 
-790 EIGIIL
+790 GI
-796 AGDFPD
+796 
-802 WKTHMPEELPTDS
+802 
-815 WGFTSLGTFDSN
+815 N

-836 SGQSSF
+836 SGQNSF
-842 QNYSFS
+842 TNYNFS

>member
-108 LNDSGAY
+108 LIYSGTY

-130 MPNAVLLALS
+130 MPNAVLLKLR

-153 SQGAFDEVRDSVTNQ
+153 SQGAFDEVRDSVSNQ
-168 IVMPENKL
+168 IVMPKNKL

-195 SSGGSTFETVAEEIP
+195 SSGGSTFETVAE
-210 SYLIQRSSGG
+210 
-220 STFETVAEAWT
+220 AWT
-231 PDRDPMQDPVSGTE
+231 PDRDPMEDPNSGTK

-265 PIGEGGIVGEESD
+265 PIGEGGIVGQDSA
-278 TGLDKKDGF
+278 TGQDKKDGF

-306 PVTVSGVKGDSVTVD
+306 PVTVSGVKGEGVTVD

-340 NDVGKTG
+340 SDIKKTG
-347 EGDAYTLDISGQIDS
+347 SEDEYTLDISEQIDS
-362 LLGETLGKTVWIQV
+362 LLGGNDGKTVWIQV

-381 TGGDGVGKEAIASET
+381 TTGDGVGKEAIASET

-427 RQTVK
+427 TQTVK
-432 LRWNGDNDPK
+432 LRWNGGNDPK

-454 NYKSASADATDWT
+454 NYTSASADATDWT

-482 FEDSSISAAG
+482 YEDSGISAAG

-501 TDGVGDDA
+501 TDGVGDNV

-527 NNAAPTLTVDTQTS
+527 NNAAPKLTVSTQTS

-563 SPTESNFTEATSVPA
+563 APTESNFTEAVSVPG
-578 STHQYNTK
+578 SSHHYNTI
-586 VPGNFTFKVTPVAL
+586 VPGNFTFKVTPVAI
-600 FTNNGTFLERVEAA
+600 FTNNGTTVLGRVTAD
-614 DLTSAEVSGAVKL
+614 DLTTNEVSGAVKL
-627 SDTDWIK
+627 SDTAWIK
-634 LVMQTMME
+634 LVMQTMMK
-642 GQKGFKDDDRYFT
+642 GQASLPDRS
-655 RENDDGKV
+655 N
-663 VQDST
+663 
-668 GKVQFSA
+668 
-675 YTAWFSG
+675 
-682 SMGSGN
+682 
-688 EENESYQGYSFT
+688 
-700 AFEDANK
+700 
-707 AVSVTGVLYH
+707 SVTGEKVSFSKYFTVATFSDHYEAFQAYCFSGYEDVNNSIKVQGVLFHIY
-717 LYFSSSFCL
+717 LGRNDTGLCVS
-726 TYSSGTW
+726 YSGGIDSWKTDYDDTNDKKSGTISIE
-733 AGDKGLGNS
+733 G
-742 DGKDKPVG
+742 V
-750 TITVD
+750 
-755 GIYPGEIQV
+755 YPGEIQV
-764 FGKNNVAAAFSDWEN
+764 WGKNIISKYYEGTWTDSHPAMSYIQPASGKVGIYIIDDYADWQNFS
-779 TAIPLI
+779 
-785 EPDGG
+785 
-790 EIGIIL
+790 
-796 AGDFPD
+796 
-802 WKTHMPEELPTDS
+802 ELDYLKSS
-815 WGFTSLGTFDSN
+815 WGFIEIGNKQVPIN

-836 SGQSSF
+836 SGQNSF
-842 QNYSFS
+842 TNYNFS

>member
-1 MKRKSILFLI
+1 MI

-108 LNDSGAY
+108 LIYSGTY

-130 MPNAVLLALS
+130 MPNAVLLKLR
-140 DPKFDVT
+140 DPKFDVS

-153 SQGAFDEVRDSVTNQ
+153 SRGAFDEVRDSATNQ
-168 IVMPENKL
+168 VVMPENKL

-182 KYDEKIPSYLIQR
+182 EYNEKIPSYLIQR
-195 SSGGSTFETVAEEIP
+195 SSGS
-210 SYLIQRSSGG
+210 

-231 PDRDPMQDPVSGTE
+231 PDRDPMQDPVSGKE

-265 PIGEGGIVGEESD
+265 PIGEGGIVGKESE
-278 TGLDKKDGF
+278 TGQDKKDGF

-347 EGDAYTLDISGQIDS
+347 SGDAYTLDISGQIDS
-362 LLGETLGKTVWIQV
+362 LLGDDLGKTVWIQV

-381 TGGDGVGKEAIASET
+381 AAGDGVGKEAIASET
-396 VEVKVIKA
+396 VEVTVIQA
-404 GADMLAVPTVTV
+404 GADVLAVPTVTV

-427 RQTVK
+427 TQTVK
-432 LRWNGDNDPK
+432 LRWNGGNDPN
-442 IGWYRIYRTDRL
+442 IGWYRIYRADRL
-454 NYKSASADATDWT
+454 SYTSASVDTTKWT

-476 SNASYE
+476 PNASYE
-482 FEDSSISAAG
+482 YEDSSISAAG

-501 TDGVGDDA
+501 TTGEGDNA
-509 IETENNATVDAF
+509 IETQNNATVNAF

-527 NNAAPTLTVDTQTS
+527 DNTAPTLTVSTQTN
-541 ESGIPLSWTT
+541 ESDIPLKWTT

-563 SPTESNFTEATSVPA
+563 SPTESNFTEAASVQG
-578 STHQYNTK
+578 SSHQYNTK
-586 VPGNFTFKVTPVAL
+586 VPGNFTFKVTPVAI
-600 FTNNGTFLERVEAA
+600 FTNNGTGTILQRLPAD

-627 SDTDWIK
+627 SDKDWIK

-642 GQKGFKDDDRYFT
+642 GQKGFEDDDRYFT
-655 RENDDGKV
+655 RSDSKI

-668 GKVQFSA
+668 KKVQFSA
-675 YTAWFSG
+675 YTANLCGWLG
-682 SMGSGN
+682 YGN
-688 EENESYQGYSFT
+688 ENYESYQGYSFT

-707 AVSVTGVLYH
+707 AVNVTGVLYH

-726 TYSSGTW
+726 TYSSGTSW
-733 AGDKGLGNS
+733 NNVPLKKS
-742 DGKDKPVG
+742 DAIDKPVG
-750 TITVD
+750 TIKVA

-764 FGKNNVAAAFSDWEN
+764 FGKNNVAAAFSDWD
-779 TAIPLI
+779 TAIDNLI
-785 EPDGG
+785 EPAGG
-790 EIGIIL
+790 KIGIIL

-815 WGFTSLGTFDSN
+815 WGFFDLETFNSN

-836 SGQSSF
+836 SGASGF
-842 QNYSFS
+842 TNYSYS